1 MQHTSAEP
9 IAIVGLGCRFP
20 GSSNTPSK
28 LWDLICEKR
37 DILKKIPVDRFNA
50 ESYFHEDGERQGLM
64 NVKHAYTLDEDI
76 REFDATFF
84 KTNAREA
91 EAMDP
96 QQRILLE
103 TVYEALESGGFSM
116 SDMQGSDTCVYVGS
130 MTGDYH
136 EMLMRDPQDMPKY
149 MATGTARSILSN
161 RISYFFDWHG
171 PSMTID
177 TACSSSL
184 VAVHEAVQA
193 LRMGTSKVACAAG
206 ANLILGPEMMI
217 SESKLHMLSPT
228 GRSRMWDASADGYAR
243 GEGFGAV
250 ILKTMSQAIAD
261 KDNIHCI
268 IRETGVNSDGRTN
281 GITLPSSESQ
291 TTLIRQTYA
300 RAGLDW
306 NKDKCQYFEAHGTG
320 TPAGDPIEAR
330 AIHDAFFPSKAA
342 DGGDIMYVGSVKT
355 VVGHLEGCAGIAG
368 LIKASEAVRRGVI
381 PPNMLFER
389 LNPGITPYVKNLKVP
404 QQSIP
409 WPETKDGAPRRAS
422 VNSFGF
428 GGTNAHA
435 IIESYEAG
443 SVKAAVQKPESIIP
457 NPLLLSATS
466 TSTLKR
472 MLSATRDFLA
482 SDHSTPLQD
491 VLFTLGER
499 RSQHAVRASFAG
511 HSRERLIEK
520 LQIALDD
527 DSWTGTNVDAKVS
540 QPRFLGVFT
549 GQGAQWPTMGREIL
563 KSSAVAAEILQKL
576 QDSLQSLLDPP
587 SWTLKDQILADKDT
601 SRLAEAAVA
610 QPLCTAV
617 QVMLVDLLSLAGV
630 RFNVVLGHSSGEIGA
645 AYAAGMIS
653 AEEAIRIAYYRGVH
667 ASLARGSTGKAG
679 AMMAVGLSYDEASD
693 FVEQNFPGR
702 IDVAASNAPA
712 SVTLSGDKDAIE
724 EAQAVFQEQGTFAR
738 LLLVDTAYHSSH
750 MIPCSEPYMESLAA
764 CKIEPKQPREG
775 CTWFSSVYGDRMEG
789 DVIESLTGE
798 YWKDNMVNPVLFSMA
813 VELAANGELPCDVA
827 LEVGPHPALKA
838 PFTQTYKQ
846 TGATVPP
853 YQGVLARGKH
863 DVECISETLG
873 FLWMYLGS
881 SGIKSSGINFRNFTK
896 AFNSDSSPQLATNLP
911 AYPWDHSQSFW
922 KESRKSRNFRS
933 KPNARHPLL
942 GDRSTED
949 IDQSMVWRNILRI
962 EELPWLD
969 GHRVEGQVI
978 YPAAGYLVMALESCN
993 ALTLGRE
1000 VELIELYDV
1009 EIGNA
1014 IPLSQDTPGVET
1026 LFTLKPAKL
1035 DPKSETTTAEWAC
1048 YSPAGDANGPWRC
1061 NASGSV
1067 RIVFG
1072 AADDDVLPRRVAPAV
1087 SLSNVEIDRFYTSL
1101 TEIGLNYTGPFRA
1114 LEAIHRKSGMSS
1126 STTTQAPV
1134 GELPTIIH
1142 PAILDAAFQSIF
1154 AAFCWPGDGT
1164 LRNPFV
1170 PTKLR
1175 KLRVVSRRL
1184 VESARCL
1191 QVDSYITESSAQ
1203 NLTADLEI
1211 FESGSNKGIIQLE
1224 GLTCTSLI
1232 PPSQRDYKEL
1242 YTRPQWELDIA
1253 SAVASLPT
1261 SRGDHVDDL
1270 ELVDLCER
1278 LTYYYLRQLNDRIDR
1293 SEVPAMVWHFQR
1305 IFEWIDFLF
1314 PWIEE
1319 GTHPTIRKEWKS
1331 DTYEWLDQQRARFP
1345 DQVDLQLITAVGENL
1360 AEVVRGQTTM
1370 LEHMIKDDVLNR
1382 FYKFGLGFQRA
1393 NGFMGRIAKQVAHR
1407 YPRMKILEIGAGTGG
1422 ATKGILESL
1431 GTTFESYTFTDI
1443 STGFFEA
1450 AAEAFA
1456 PWVDKMIFKP
1466 LNAENDVI
1474 EQGYQEKTYDFII
1487 ASNVLHATKTL
1498 SETMR
1503 NVRRLLKPGGQLL
1516 LLEVTSEIVRVKLMM
1531 AGLSGWWLGGDDGR
1545 RYGPTITRDQWDSL
1559 LKDTGFSGVDHV
1571 INDFVDESKYM
1582 TSVMISQAVDSDV
1595 ALLRQPLLTSAEHP
1609 VWTCPPITI
1618 VGGAFESVASRTAKV
1633 LSAVSGLNP
1642 QIKLVKTLAEVTS
1655 TPVSTTAIVILEDLD
1670 EPVLQNFTQV
1680 KLTALQKTL
1689 PESRQ
1694 LLWVSHKARSDNPYG
1709 NLSVGLC
1716 RGLSAEYPHVAVQH
1730 IDFDD
1735 DMTDTSVSIIAGAVI
1750 RLIYAAQRKFNGE
1763 VVWTNEPEVLVKDG
1777 KLQILRILPDTLLND
1792 RLNAHKM
1799 TIKNTASV
1807 TKDVIDISTVGER
1820 YVLSTRESTLFRPID
1835 ASLVKVKVSHS
1846 LASAIRLNDSITAFL
1861 SAGHL
1866 EHNPAISVIAL
1877 SSAHGSTISVPSS
1890 CVFKIAEGSS
1900 AATLLQDV
1908 TSALIA
1914 DQLISDIPLGSTIV
1928 LHRSDKFLG
1937 TVIKRK
1943 AAKAG
1948 LSVKNVG
1955 LHKYASEKSLR
1966 DAVPASTRLL
1976 VDFSP
1981 VSHWSGSLPEGC
1993 VYRNVHDFFSHSPKG
2008 EPILVAES
2016 VRRLVD
2022 LAQLQPFTSSS
2033 VDILPLSKL
2042 GSQSVSA
2049 TKYSTIID
2057 FTDASVVPAQT
2068 SLLDPSTLFR
2078 GDHTYLLAGC
2088 TGGLGKALCLWMA
2101 SKGAKYFALTTRDP
2115 SKIDQLW
2122 LKELTALG
2130 AEVNLY
2136 GLDVADK
2143 DALTAV
2149 RDQIEQDMP
2158 SIAGVVNAAMVLSD
2172 RSFGELTAKDFR
2184 TVFGPKV
2191 DGTKNLDELFNDQ
2204 PLDFFIM
2211 FSSLA
2216 SIVGNRGQSNYVAA
2230 NLFMSTVAEQRR
2242 RRGLAASV
2250 IHIGMVLGVGYVSST
2265 GIYESTLRQYN
2276 YMPIPEQDFLDMFS
2290 EAIVVGRLESE
2301 HSPDLITGLN
2311 RHSLLEDVQRPFW
2324 HEDLK
2329 FCHHTLTEV
2338 RQVETTTT
2346 NNMSLAQRLAQATSS
2361 EEAEE
2366 LIQEGF
2372 CTKLERML
2380 QAAKGSIQVSQS
2392 LMNLGVDS
2400 LIAVEI
2406 RSWFLKELDVDVPV
2420 LKVLSGAS
2428 VADLS
2433 KEAASKVTFGSEAGT
2448 DAAPPAIVVE
2458 KVSQESP
2465 RSIPQTTEP
2474 IPSFAPSAVTTAP
2487 HSIAPSVFDGS
2498 SPPSSRGVSPPR
2510 SSSDVTE
2517 LETKITREQLKIER
2531 VAEMSFAQRRLW
2543 FLRQFLHDPT
2553 TYNVTLSYSITGRL
2567 RINDFRDAFRKVI
2580 ARHESLRTCLYNDAE
2595 TNIPMQAVFSDA
2607 IFDLDYK
2614 KGSTVEREFSNMR
2627 NHVFDLENGE
2637 NMRAVIIAESE
2648 SKHFFILGF
2657 HHLAFDGFSAQ
2668 TLVKDLAMAYAG
2680 LPLNPLKHQYIDF
2693 ANREKTLTWSDD
2705 LEYWKSEYSVL
2716 PETLPLFEFTET
2728 KARIPLTEY
2737 NTRAL
2742 TKQLPDHI
2750 AAQIK
2755 LAARSLNVT
2764 PFHFHLAITQTLL
2777 SRLLDISDV
2786 CVGIT
2791 DANKND
2797 SEFLDTIGFFVN
2809 LLPLRLKTGG
2819 AQSFA
2824 SLATAA
2830 KDKVHQALAHSRV
2843 PFDKLLDE
2851 LKVPRSTYH
2860 SPIFQVVVNYKMG
2873 STQSV
2878 PLAECQAQTI
2888 EFEDARNAYDLSFE
2902 IENFPDGRVLLALKT
2917 QDYLYTDHDLQ
2928 TILATYTHL
2937 LDVLSH
2943 EPNLNVNAVELAPPA
2958 SQDFGLQLARGE
2970 TYEPAILHL
2979 PGWLDHWTTQ
2989 QPDAIA
2995 IKDDSGA
3002 TLSYKDATARV
3013 NSIAALLTTTGAKTG
3028 QRVGSYCEPSID
3040 AICTMLAV
3048 QKLRCIYVPLDVQNP
3063 VPRLNLILKDCQ
3075 PSILVYHDAT
3085 EPSVQQFE
3093 TSASLVSISK
3103 ATSGSTPVN
3112 AATID
3117 PDSTGYILYTSGTT
3131 GIPKGVMLSH
3141 SNLIYHIAGVY
3152 KKYGLEKEIVL
3163 QQSSLGFDLS
3173 LAQICQ
3179 AFFSGGTLVIALKET
3194 RRDPVQ
3200 IAKLMLEE
3208 KITYTWMTPTEYSMI
3223 VRYGSNYLRQ
3233 SSYWR
3238 SAFSAGEFMS
3248 SNLLNSYIH
3257 LGAPRLRL
3265 FNGCGPT
3272 EITINNCI
3280 GEDEL
3285 SPSAPR
3291 DTRNPSIGKSLPNYS
3306 TYILDENLK
3315 PVPVGFP
3322 GEICVGGPAVAQGFV
3337 DRDELT
3343 AAKFQPDP
3351 YGPGHLYRTGDKAK
3365 FLPDGRLVFLGRIAG
3380 DTQVKLRGFR
3390 VELNDIANT
3399 IIRASEGI
3407 VKDASVSFR
3416 GGQDSSEDFLAAF
3429 VVLAAKE
3436 HAVSDGT
3443 LEQLRSKLPLPAYMR
3458 PARIIAVDELPI
3470 NSSGKRDR
3478 YALDKLPIPSISST
3492 AESGHLTET
3501 QEKLRGLWLE
3511 VVPGLDA
3518 STIGANTDFFAIG
3531 GNSLLMVKL
3540 RGLIAEAFDTE
3551 ISVFD
3556 LFQSS
3561 SLGNMASKLQLS
3573 EVDEAI
3579 DWEEETSV
3587 QPLSVADGNV
3597 LQQVSDNLEVLLT
3610 GATGFLGSSI
3620 LRQLVADERVSKVH
3634 CVALR
3639 GIHPLAI
3646 QSPKIIQYT
3655 GDLSHKLL
3663 GLSETEFS
3671 TLSNS
3676 VHRIIHNGATVSFLQ
3691 SYSSLRAPNFESTKT
3706 LVSLAASRGIPL
3718 HYVSSAG
3725 VVKFT
3730 GLDGLSP
3737 ISVSQHEPPT
3747 DGSNGY
3753 SATKWASEVYLE
3765 KVTENSNLPIWIH
3778 RPSSI
3783 TGENA
3788 PETDLMQ
3795 SVIKYSINLQTIPD
3809 LSSWQGSFDFVPVDA
3824 VAAGITAALY
3834 DVGQGL
3840 SFAHHCGKDKIP
3852 VQELKQHLEK
3862 ENSIKLEVLSLE
3874 EWVDKAK
3881 ARGLLDNATEVLIN
3895 DVVGISDGKAI
3906 LPSLL

>member
-1 MQHTSAEP
+1 MEDVESGAEC
-9 IAIVGLGCRFP
+9 LLLLSSL
-20 GSSNTPSK
+20 GSSY
-28 LWDLICEKR
+28 LIT
-37 DILKKIPVDRFNA
+37 V
-50 ESYFHEDGERQGLM
+50 ER
-64 NVKHAYTLDEDI
+64 
-76 REFDATFF
+76 
-84 KTNAREA
+84 
-91 EAMDP
+91 
-96 QQRILLE
+96 
-103 TVYEALESGGFSM
+103 
-116 SDMQGSDTCVYVGS
+116 
-130 MTGDYH
+130 
-136 EMLMRDPQDMPKY
+136 
-149 MATGTARSILSN
+149 
-161 RISYFFDWHG
+161 
-171 PSMTID
+171 
-177 TACSSSL
+177 
-184 VAVHEAVQA
+184 
-193 LRMGTSKVACAAG
+193 
-206 ANLILGPEMMI
+206 LI
-217 SESKLHMLSPT
+217 
-228 GRSRMWDASADGYAR
+228 
-243 GEGFGAV
+243 
-250 ILKTMSQAIAD
+250 
-261 KDNIHCI
+261 
-268 IRETGVNSDGRTN
+268 
-281 GITLPSSESQ
+281 
-291 TTLIRQTYA
+291 
-300 RAGLDW
+300 
-306 NKDKCQYFEAHGTG
+306 
-320 TPAGDPIEAR
+320 
-330 AIHDAFFPSKAA
+330 
-342 DGGDIMYVGSVKT
+342 
-355 VVGHLEGCAGIAG
+355 
-368 LIKASEAVRRGVI
+368 RRGVI

-389 LNPGITPYVKNLKVP
+389 LNPGITPYCKNLKVP
-404 QQSIP
+404 QQPIP

-435 IIESYEAG
+435 IIESYNAG
-443 SVKAAVQKPESIIP
+443 SVKPAVQKPESIIP

-472 MLSATRDFLA
+472 MLSTTRDFLA

-520 LQIALDD
+520 LQIALLD

-563 KSSAVAAEILQKL
+563 KSSPVAAEILQKL
-576 QDSLQSLLDPP
+576 QDSLQSLPDPP
-587 SWTLKDQILADKDT
+587 SWTLKDQMPADKDT

-610 QPLCTAV
+610 QPLCTSV
-617 QVMLVDLLSLAGV
+617 QVMLVDLLFLAGV

-653 AEEAIRIAYYRGVH
+653 AEEAIRIASYRGVH
-667 ASLARGSTGKAG
+667 ASLVRGTTGKPG

-724 EAQAVFQEQGTFAR
+724 EAQAIFQEQGTFAR

-764 CKIEPKQPREG
+764 YKIEPKQPREG

-789 DVIESLTGE
+789 DMIESLAGE

-846 TGATVPP
+846 TGASVPP

-881 SGIKSSGINFRNFTK
+881 SGINFRNLTK
-896 AFNSDSSPQLATNLP
+896 AFDSDSSPQLATNLP

-933 KPNARHPLL
+933 KPNVRHPLL
-942 GDRSTED
+942 GDRLTED
-949 IDQSMVWRNILRI
+949 INQSMVWKNILRI

-969 GHRVEGQVI
+969 SHRVERQVI

-993 ALTLGRE
+993 ALALGRE

-1014 IPLSQDTPGVET
+1014 IPLSQDTAGVEA

-1035 DPKSETTTAEWAC
+1035 DPKSGVTVAQWAC
-1048 YSPAGDANGPWRC
+1048 YSPAGDVNAPWRC

-1067 RIVFG
+1067 RVVFG
-1072 AADDDVLPRRVAPAV
+1072 AADDDVLPRRVAPVV

-1101 TEIGLNYTGPFRA
+1101 TEMGLNYTGPFRA
-1114 LEAIHRKSGMSS
+1114 LEAIHRKSGISS
-1126 STTTQAPV
+1126 STTTQAAV
-1134 GELPTIIH
+1134 GELPTISH

-1164 LRNPFV
+1164 LRGPFV
-1170 PTKLR
+1170 PTTLR
-1175 KLRVVSRRL
+1175 KLRIVNRRL

-1203 NLTADLEI
+1203 NLTADLEV
-1211 FESGSNKGIIQLE
+1211 FESSSNKGIIQLE

-1232 PPSQRDYKEL
+1232 PPSPRDYKEL
-1242 YTRPQWELDIA
+1242 YTRPQWELEIA

-1261 SRGDHVDDL
+1261 SRGDHADDL

-1278 LTYYYLRQLNDRIDR
+1278 LTYYYLRQLNDKIDR

-1331 DTYEWLDQQRARFP
+1331 DRYEWLDQQRARFP
-1345 DQVDLQLITAVGENL
+1345 DQSSEAKPPCWN
-1360 AEVVRGQTTM
+1360 
-1370 LEHMIKDDVLNR
+1370 MIKDDVLNR
-1382 FYKFGLGFQRA
+1382 IYKFGLGLQRV
-1393 NGFMGRIAKQVAHR
+1393 NGFMGRIAKQVAHQ
-1407 YPRMKILEIGAGTGG
+1407 YPRMKILEIGAGTSG
-1422 ATKGILESL
+1422 ATKGILEFLGTTFESYTFTDISTGFFV

-1456 PWVDKMIFKP
+1456 PWIDKMIFKP

-1516 LLEVTSEIVRVKLMM
+1516 LLEVTSEIVR
-1531 AGLSGWWLGGDDGR
+1531 WWLGGDDGR

-1559 LKDTGFSGVDHV
+1559 LKDTGFSGVDH
-1571 INDFVDESKYM
+1571 YM
-1582 TSVMISQAVDSDV
+1582 TSVMISQA
-1595 ALLRQPLLTSAEHP
+1595 PLLTSAEHP

-1618 VGGAFESVASRTAKV
+1618 VGGAFENVASRTAKM
-1633 LSAVSGLNP
+1633 LSAVS
-1642 QIKLVKTLAEVTS
+1642 EVTS
-1655 TPVSTTAIVILEDLD
+1655 TTMPTTAIVILEDLD
-1670 EPVLQNFTQV
+1670 EPVLQDFTQE

-1694 LLWVSHKARSDNPYG
+1694 LLWVSHKAHSDNPYG
-1709 NLSVGLC
+1709 NLS
-1716 RGLSAEYPHVAVQH
+1716 YPHVAVQH
-1730 IDFDD
+1730 IDFEDD
-1735 DMTDTSVSIIAGAVI
+1735 ITDT
-1750 RLIYAAQRKFNGE
+1750 LIYAAQRKFN
-1763 VVWTNEPEVLVKDG
+1763 VKDG
-1777 KLQILRILPDTLLND
+1777 KFQILRILPDTLLND

-1799 TIKNTASV
+1799 PIKNTASI
-1807 TKDVIDISTVGER
+1807 TKDVIDVSTVGDG
-1820 YVLSTRESTLFRPID
+1820 YVLSTRESSLFRPVD
-1835 ASLVKVKVSHS
+1835 ARLVKVKVSHS
-1846 LASAIRLNDSITAFL
+1846 LASVVRLNDSTTAFL
-1861 SAGHL
+1861 SDGHL
-1866 EHNPAISVIAL
+1866 KHNPAINVIAL
-1877 SSAHGSTISVPSS
+1877 SRLTV
-1890 CVFKIAEGSS
+1890 AEGSN
-1900 AATLLQDV
+1900 AVTVLQDV

-1937 TVIKRK
+1937 AVIKRK

-1976 VDFSP
+1976 VDFSA
-1981 VSHWSGSLPEGC
+1981 VSHWSNSLPEEC
-1993 VYRNVHDFFSHSPKG
+1993 VYRNVQGFFSHSSKG

-2022 LAQLQPFTSSS
+2022 LAQLQPSTSSS

-2042 GSQSVSA
+2042 NSQSVSA
-2049 TKYSTIID
+2049 TKNSTIID
-2057 FTDASVVPAQT
+2057 FTDVSVIPAQI

-2078 GDHTYLLAGC
+2078 SDHTYLLAGC

-2115 SKIDQLW
+2115 SKIDRLW
-2122 LKELTALG
+2122 LKELAALG

-2158 SIAGVVNAAMVLSD
+2158 PIAGVVNAAMVLSD

-2191 DGTKNLDELFNDQ
+2191 DGTKNLDELFHDQ

-2211 FSSLA
+2211 FSCLA
-2216 SIVGNRGQSNYVAA
+2216 SIVGNYIAA
-2230 NLFMSTVAEQRR
+2230 NLFMSTIAEQRR

-2265 GIYESTLRQYN
+2265 GIYETTLRQYN
-2276 YMPIPEQDFLDMFS
+2276 YMPIPEQDFLDMFA
-2290 EAIVVGRLESE
+2290 EAIAVGRLESE
-2301 HSPDLITGLN
+2301 HSPDLITYLN
-2311 RHSLLEDVQRPFW
+2311 RHSLREDVRRPFW

-2329 FCHHTLTEV
+2329 FCHHTLIEV
-2338 RQVETTTT
+2338 RQAESTTT

-2361 EEAEE
+2361 EEAEG

-2380 QAAKGSIQVSQS
+2380 QAAKGSIQVSHS

-2428 VADLS
+2428 VTDLS
-2433 KEAASKVTFGSEAGT
+2433 KEAASKVTFGSEAIN
-2448 DAAPPAIVVE
+2448 DATPPAIVVE
-2458 KVSQESP
+2458 K
-2465 RSIPQTTEP
+2465 TTEP
-2474 IPSFAPSAVTTAP
+2474 IPAFAPSAVTTAP

-2510 SSSDVTE
+2510 SASDVTE
-2517 LETKITREQLKIER
+2517 LETKIKREQLKIER

-2543 FLRQFLHDPT
+2543 FLRQFFQDPT

-2580 ARHESLRTCLYNDAE
+2580 SRHESLRTCLYNDPE
-2595 TNIPMQAVFSDA
+2595 TNIPMQAVFLDA

-2614 KGSTVEREFSNMR
+2614 TDTTVERKFSKMR

-2648 SKHFFILGF
+2648 SRHFFILGF

-2680 LPLNPLKHQYIDF
+2680 LPLSPLKHQYIDF
-2693 ANREKTLTWSDD
+2693 ANREKALTWDDD
-2705 LEYWKSEYSVL
+2705 LEYWKSEYSGL

-2750 AAQIK
+2750 ATQIK
-2755 LAARSLNVT
+2755 SAARSLNVT

-2777 SRLLDISDV
+2777 SRLLDIRDV

-2809 LLPLRLKTGG
+2809 LLPLRLKTDG

-2824 SLATAA
+2824 SLTTAA

-2843 PFDKLLDE
+2843 PFDQLLDE

-2860 SPIFQVVVNYKMG
+2860 SRLFQVVVNYKMG

-2878 PLAECQAQTI
+2878 PLADCQAQTI

-2917 QDYLYTDHDLQ
+2917 QDYLYTDHDLH

-2937 LDVLSH
+2937 LDVLSR
-2943 EPNLNVNAVELAPPA
+2943 EPNLNVNTVELAPPT
-2958 SQDFGLQLARGE
+2958 SQDLGLQLARGE
-2970 TYEPAILHL
+2970 TYAPAILHL
-2979 PGWLDHWTTQ
+2979 PGWIHHWTDQ
-2989 QPDAIA
+2989 QPDTIA
-2995 IKDDSGA
+2995 IRDDSGA
-3002 TLSYKDATARV
+3002 TLSYRDTSARV
-3013 NSIAALLTTTGAKTG
+3013 DGIAALLTEAGAKTG
-3028 QRVGSYCEPSID
+3028 QRIGSYCEPSID
-3040 AICTMLAV
+3040 AICTMLAI
-3048 QKLRCIYVPLDVQNP
+3048 QKLGCIYVPLDVQNP

-3075 PSILVYHDAT
+3075 PSLLVYHDVT
-3085 EPSVQQFE
+3085 EPFVQQFE

-3103 ATSGSTPVN
+3103 AISGAAPVD

-3117 PDSTGYILYTSGTT
+3117 PGSTGYILYTSGTT

-3163 QQSSLGFDLS
+3163 KQSSLGFDLS

-3208 KITYTWMTPTEYSMI
+3208 KITYTWMTPTEYSMT
-3223 VRYGSNYLRQ
+3223 VRYGANYLRQ
-3233 SSYWR
+3233 STSWQ

-3248 SNLLNSYIH
+3248 SNLLNRYVR

-3351 YGPGHLYRTGDKAK
+3351 YGPGHLYRTGDNAK

-3380 DTQVKLRGFR
+3380 DTQVKLRRFR

-3399 IIRASEGI
+3399 IIRASERI

-3416 GGQDSSEDFLAAF
+3416 RGQDSSEDFLAAF

-3443 LEQLRSKLPLPAYMR
+3443 LEQLRSTLPLPAYMR
-3458 PARIIAVDELPI
+3458 PARIIAVDELPV

-3492 AESGHLTET
+3492 TESGRLTET

-3511 VVPGLDA
+3511 VVPGVDA

-3531 GNSLLMVKL
+3531 GNSLLIVKL
-3540 RGLIAEAFDTE
+3540 RELIVEAFETE

-3561 SLGNMASKLQLS
+3561 SLGSMASKLQLS
-3573 EVDEAI
+3573 EVDEVI
-3579 DWEEETSV
+3579 NWEEETSV
-3587 QPLSVADGNV
+3587 QPLSVVDGNV

-3646 QSPKIIQYT
+3646 ESPKIIQYT
-3655 GDLSHKLL
+3655 GNLSHKLL

-3706 LVSLAASRGIPL
+3706 LVGLAASRGIPL

-3730 GLDGLSP
+3730 GLDGLAP

-3765 KVTENSNLPIWIH
+3765 KVTEHSNLPIWIH

-3795 SVIKYSINLQTIPD
+3795 SVIKHSLNLRAIPD
-3809 LSSWQGSFDFVPVDA
+3809 LSSWQGSFDFVPVDD
-3824 VAAGITAALY
+3824 VAEGITAALH

-3840 SFAHHCGKDKIP
+3840 SFAHHCGRAKIP

-3895 DVVGISDGKAI
+3895 DVVGISDGKTI

>member
-1 MQHTSAEP
+1 MPPQSSAEP
-9 IAIVGLGCRFP
+9 IAIV
-20 GSSNTPSK
+20 
-28 LWDLICEKR
+28 
-37 DILKKIPVDRFNA
+37 VDRFNA

-76 REFDATFF
+76 REFDASFF

-103 TVYEALESGGFSM
+103 TVYEALESGGFSIG
-116 SDMQGSDTCVYVGS
+116 DMQGSDTCVYVGS

-161 RISYFFDWHG
+161 RISYFFDWRG

-193 LRMGTSKVACAAG
+193 LRLGTSKVACAAG

-250 ILKTMSQAIAD
+250 ILKTLSQAIAD

-330 AIHDAFFPSKAA
+330 AIHDAFFPSKTT
-342 DGGDIMYVGSVKT
+342 DGGDVMYVGSVKT

-381 PPNMLFER
+381 PPNMLFEK
-389 LNPGITPYVKNLKVP
+389 LNPGITPYYKNLKVP
-404 QQSIP
+404 QQPVP
-409 WPETKDGAPRRAS
+409 WPETKDGALRRAS

-435 IIESYEAG
+435 IIESYVAG
-443 SVKAAVQKPESIIP
+443 NVKPAVQKPESIIP

-472 MLSATRDFLA
+472 MLSTTRDFLA
-482 SDHSTPLQD
+482 SDRSTPLQD

-499 RSQHAVRASFAG
+499 RSQHAVRAAFAG

-527 DSWTGTNVDAKVS
+527 DSWTGTNVDAKVK
-540 QPRFLGVFT
+540 QPRILGVFT

-563 KSSAVAAEILQKL
+563 KS
-576 QDSLQSLLDPP
+576 
-587 SWTLKDQILADKDT
+587 DQILADKSN

-630 RFNVVLGHSSGEIGA
+630 QFNVVLGHSSGEIGA

-667 ASLARGSTGKAG
+667 ASLARGSTGKPG

-712 SVTLSGDKDAIE
+712 SVTLSGDKDAIQ
-724 EAQAVFQEQGTFAR
+724 EAQAIFQDQGTFAR
-738 LLLVDTAYHSSH
+738 LLQVDTAYHSSH
-750 MIPCSEPYMESLAA
+750 MMPCAEPYMESLAA

-789 DVIESLTGE
+789 DMIDSLTGE

-846 TGATVPP
+846 TGAAELP
-853 YQGVLARGKH
+853 YQGVLGRGKH
-863 DVECISETLG
+863 DVECIGEALG
-873 FLWMYLGS
+873 FLWTYLGKL
-881 SGIKSSGINFRNFTK
+881 GSSGINFRNFTK
-896 AFNSDSSPQLATNLP
+896 AFDSDSSPQLATNLP

-933 KPNARHPLL
+933 KPDVRHPLL

-993 ALTLGRE
+993 ALALGRE

-1014 IPLSQDTPGVET
+1014 IPLSEETPGVET

-1035 DPKSETTTAEWAC
+1035 DPKADTTIAEWAC
-1048 YSPAGDANGPWRC
+1048 YSPAGDLNAPWRC

-1067 RIVFG
+1067 RVVFG
-1072 AADDDVLPRRVAPAV
+1072 AADDDALPRRVAPVV

-1114 LEAIHRKSGMSS
+1114 LEEIHRKSGMSS
-1126 STTTQAPV
+1126 STATQAPAK
-1134 GELPTIIH
+1134 ELSTIIH

-1164 LRNPFV
+1164 LRAPYV

-1175 KLRVVSRRL
+1175 KLRIVNRRL
-1184 VESARCL
+1184 VESARSL
-1191 QVDSYITESSAQ
+1191 QVDSYVTESSAQ
-1203 NLTADLEI
+1203 NLTADLDI
-1211 FESGSNKGIIQLE
+1211 FESDTNKGIIQLE
-1224 GLTCTSLI
+1224 SLTCTALV
-1232 PPSQRDYKEL
+1232 PAGPRDYKEL
-1242 YTRPQWELDIA
+1242 YTRPQWELDVA

-1261 SRGDHVDDL
+1261 TRGDNVEDL

-1278 LTYYYLRQLNDRIDR
+1278 LTYYYLRQLNDKIDR

-1305 IFEWIDFLF
+1305 IFEWIDYLF

-1331 DTYEWLDQQRARFP
+1331 DTYEWLDQQRAKFP
-1345 DQVDLQLITAVGENL
+1345 GQVDLQLITAVGENL

-1474 EQGYQEKTYDFII
+1474 EQGYTEKSYDFII

-1503 NVRRLLKPGGQLL
+1503 NVRRLLKPGGHLL

-1559 LKDTGFSGVDHV
+1559 LKNTGFSGVDHV
-1571 INDFVDESKYM
+1571 IHDFVDESKYM

-1595 ALLRQPLLTSAEHP
+1595 ALLRQPLLTSADHP

-1618 VGGAFESVASRTAKV
+1618 VGGAFGNVVSRTVKV
-1633 LSAVSGLNP
+1633 LSAVPGLNP
-1642 QIKLVKTLAEVTS
+1642 QIKLAKTLAEVAS
-1655 TPVSTTAIVILEDLD
+1655 TAVPTTAIVILEDLD
-1670 EPVLQNFTQV
+1670 EPVLQRFTQE

-1694 LLWVSHKARSDNPYG
+1694 LLWVSHKARSDDPYG

-1730 IDFDD
+1730 IDFED
-1735 DMTDTSVSIIAGAVI
+1735 DMTDSSVSIIAGAVI

-1763 VVWTNEPEVLVKDG
+1763 VLWTSEPELLVKDG

-1799 TIKNTASV
+1799 TIKNIASV
-1807 TKDVIDISTVGER
+1807 TKDVIDVFTAGDR
-1820 YVLSTRESTLFRPID
+1820 YVLSTRESTLFRPAD

-1846 LASAIRLNDSITAFL
+1846 LASAVRLNETTSAFL

-1866 EHNPAISVIAL
+1866 EHNPAISVVAL
-1877 SSAHGSTISVPSS
+1877 SSTNSSTISVPSG
-1890 CVFKIAEGSS
+1890 CVFKVAEGSNV
-1900 AATLLQDV
+1900 ATLLQDV

-1914 DQLISDIPLGSTIV
+1914 DQLISDIPLGSTVV

-1937 TVIKRK
+1937 AVLKRK

-1948 LSVKNVG
+1948 LSVKNIG

-1966 DAVPASTRLL
+1966 DVVPASTRILI
-1976 VDFSP
+1976 DFSA
-1981 VSHWSGSLPEGC
+1981 VSHWANSLPEGC
-1993 VYRNVHDFFSHSPKG
+1993 VYRNVQDFFSHSPKG

-2022 LAQLQPFTSSS
+2022 LAQLQPSTSST
-2033 VDILPLSKL
+2033 VDILPLAKL
-2042 GSQSVSA
+2042 ASQSVSA

-2057 FTDASVVPAQT
+2057 FSDVSAVPAQT
-2068 SLLDPSTLFR
+2068 AVLNPATLFR
-2078 GDHTYLLAGC
+2078 SDHTYLLAGC
-2088 TGGLGKALCLWMA
+2088 TGGLGKALCVWMA

-2122 LKELTALG
+2122 LKELAALG

-2149 RDQIEQDMP
+2149 RGQIEEEMP
-2158 SIAGVVNAAMVLSD
+2158 PIAGVVNAAMVLSD

-2191 DGTKNLDELFNDQ
+2191 DGTKNLDELFYDQ

-2230 NLFMSTVAEQRR
+2230 NLFMSTIAEQRR

-2311 RHSLLEDVQRPFW
+2311 RHSLREDVQRPFW

-2338 RQVETTTT
+2338 RQTEATAT
-2346 NNMSLAQRLAQATSS
+2346 NNMSLAQRLSQATSP
-2361 EEAEE
+2361 EEVEE

-2428 VADLS
+2428 VTDLS
-2433 KEAASKVTFGSEAGT
+2433 KEAASKVTFGTEAAS
-2448 DAAPPAIVVE
+2448 DAASPAIAAE
-2458 KVSQESP
+2458 KESP
-2465 RSIPQTTEP
+2465 RVVPQILEP
-2474 IPSFAPSAVTTAP
+2474 TPLIAPSAVTTAP
-2487 HSIAPSVFDGS
+2487 HSTAPSVFDGPS
-2498 SPPSSRGVSPPR
+2498 SPSSRGVSPPR
-2510 SSSDVTE
+2510 SASDVTE
-2517 LETKITREQLKIER
+2517 IETKVKREQLKVVR

-2543 FLRQFLHDPT
+2543 FLRQFLQDPT

-2567 RINDFRDAFRKVI
+2567 RINDFREAFRKVI
-2580 ARHESLRTCLYNDAE
+2580 ARHESLRTCLYNDPE
-2595 TNIPMQAVFSDA
+2595 TNIPTQAVFSDA
-2607 IFDLDYK
+2607 IFDIDYK
-2614 KGSTVEREFSNMR
+2614 TGTTVEREFSKMR
-2627 NHVFDLENGE
+2627 DHVFDLENGE
-2637 NMRAVIIAESE
+2637 NMRAVIISESE
-2648 SKHFFILGF
+2648 SKHFFVLGF

-2668 TLVKDLAMAYAG
+2668 TLVKDLAMAYTG
-2680 LPLNPLKHQYIDF
+2680 LPLSPLKHQYIDF
-2693 ANREKTLTWSDD
+2693 ANKEKTLTWSDD
-2705 LEYWKSEYSVL
+2705 LEYWKSEFAEL

-2742 TKQLPDHI
+2742 TQQLPDRI
-2750 AAQIK
+2750 ASQIK
-2755 LAARSLNVT
+2755 SAARSLNVT

-2777 SRLLDISDV
+2777 SRLLDITDV

-2809 LLPLRLKTGG
+2809 LLPLRFKTDGS
-2819 AQSFA
+2819 QSFA
-2824 SLATAA
+2824 NLATAA
-2830 KDKVHQALAHSRV
+2830 KDKVHQALSHSRV

-2851 LKVPRSTYH
+2851 LKVPRSTSH
-2860 SPIFQVVVNYKMG
+2860 SPLFQVVVNYKMG

-2902 IENFPDGRVLLALKT
+2902 IENFPDGGVLLALKT

-2937 LDVLSH
+2937 LDALSR
-2943 EPNLNVNAVELAPPA
+2943 EPNLNVNAVELAP
-2958 SQDFGLQLARGE
+2958 STSRELSLQLARGE

-2979 PGWLDHWTTQ
+2979 PGWLDHWTAQ

-2995 IKDDSGA
+2995 IRDDCGA
-3002 TLSYKDATARV
+3002 TLSYRDATARV
-3013 NSIAALLTTTGAKTG
+3013 NDIAALLIMAGAKTG

-3040 AICTMLAV
+3040 AICTLLAI
-3048 QKLRCIYVPLDVQNP
+3048 QKLGCIYVPLDVQNP

-3075 PSILVYHDAT
+3075 PSLLVCHDAT

-3103 ATSGSTPVN
+3103 ATSET
-3112 AATID
+3112 AAVDASVID
-3117 PDSTGYILYTSGTT
+3117 PSTTGYILYTSGTT

-3141 SNLIYHIAGVY
+3141 SNLINHIAGVY
-3152 KKYGLEKEIVL
+3152 KKYGLKMETVL
-3163 QQSSLGFDLS
+3163 QQSSFGFDLS

-3194 RRDPVQ
+3194 RRDPAQ
-3200 IAKLMLEE
+3200 LAKLMLEE

-3223 VRYGSNYLRQ
+3223 VRYGANYLRQ

-3238 SAFSAGEFMS
+3238 SAFSSGEVMS
-3248 SNLLNSYIH
+3248 ANLLNSYIR
-3257 LGAPRLRL
+3257 LEAPCLRL
-3265 FNGCGPT
+3265 FNGYGPT
-3272 EITINNCI
+3272 EISINSCI

-3285 SPSAPR
+3285 SPLAPR

-3306 TYILDENLK
+3306 TYVLDENLK

-3322 GEICVGGPAVAQGFV
+3322 GEICVGGPAVAQGYL

-3390 VELNDIANT
+3390 VELDDIANT
-3399 IIRASEGI
+3399 IIKASEGI

-3416 GGQDSSEDFLAAF
+3416 RGQDSSEDFLAAF
-3429 VVLAAKE
+3429 VILAAKE
-3436 HAVSDGT
+3436 HTVSDGP
-3443 LEQLRSKLPLPAYMR
+3443 LEQLRLKLPLPAYMR
-3458 PARIIAVDELPI
+3458 PARIIAVDELPV

-3478 YALDKLPIPSISST
+3478 HALDMLPISSISST
-3492 AESGHLTET
+3492 AESGHLTRA
-3501 QEKLRGLWLE
+3501 QVKLRELWLE
-3511 VVPGLDA
+3511 VVPSVDA
-3518 STIGANTDFFAIG
+3518 ATIGANTDFFAIG

-3540 RGLIAEAFDTE
+3540 RGLIAETFDIE

-3561 SLGNMASKLQLS
+3561 SLGNMASKVQSS
-3573 EVDEAI
+3573 EVDQVI
-3579 DWEEETSV
+3579 SWEEETSV
-3587 QPLSVADGNV
+3587 QPLSVVDGNV
-3597 LQQVSDNLEVLLT
+3597 LQQVSDSLEILLT

-3639 GIHPLAI
+3639 GIHPLAVE
-3646 QSPKIIQYT
+3646 SPKIIQYT
-3655 GDLSHKLL
+3655 GNLSHKLL

-3671 TLSNS
+3671 TLSS
-3676 VHRIIHNGATVSFLQ
+3676 RVHRIIHNGATVSFLQ
-3691 SYSSLRAPNFESTKT
+3691 SYSSLREPNFESTKT

-3730 GLDGLSP
+3730 GLDGLP
-3737 ISVSQHEPPT
+3737 PVSVSQHEPPT

-3765 KVTENSNLPIWIH
+3765 KVTENTNLPIWIH

-3795 SVIKYSINLQTIPD
+3795 SVIKHSLNLQAIPD
-3809 LSSWQGSFDFVPVDA
+3809 LSSWQGSFDFVPVDD
-3824 VAAGITAALY
+3824 VAAGIIAALY

-3852 VQELKQHLEK
+3852 VHELKQHLEK
-3862 ENSIKLEVLSLE
+3862 ENIIKLDVLSLE
-3874 EWVDKAK
+3874 QWVDKAK
-3881 ARGLLDNATEVLIN
+3881 DRGLLDNAAEVLIN

>member
-1 MQHTSAEP
+1 
-9 IAIVGLGCRFP
+9 
-20 GSSNTPSK
+20 
-28 LWDLICEKR
+28 
-37 DILKKIPVDRFNA
+37 
-50 ESYFHEDGERQGLM
+50 
-64 NVKHAYTLDEDI
+64 
-76 REFDATFF
+76 
-84 KTNAREA
+84 
-91 EAMDP
+91 
-96 QQRILLE
+96 
-103 TVYEALESGGFSM
+103 
-116 SDMQGSDTCVYVGS
+116 
-130 MTGDYH
+130 
-136 EMLMRDPQDMPKY
+136 
-149 MATGTARSILSN
+149 
-161 RISYFFDWHG
+161 
-171 PSMTID
+171 MTID

-250 ILKTMSQAIAD
+250 ILKTLSQAIAD

-300 RAGLDW
+300 RASLDW

-368 LIKASEAVRRGVI
+368 LIKASEAVKRGVI

-389 LNPGITPYVKNLKVP
+389 LNPGITPYVKNLK
-404 QQSIP
+404 
-409 WPETKDGAPRRAS
+409 TRDGAPRRAS
-422 VNSFGF
+422 VNSFG
-428 GGTNAHA
+428 
-435 IIESYEAG
+435 YEAG

-482 SDHSTPLQD
+482 SDHSTTLQD

-527 DSWTGTNVDAKVS
+527 DSWTGTNVGAKVS

-576 QDSLQSLLDPP
+576 QDSLQSLPDPP

-617 QVMLVDLLSLAGV
+617 QVMLVDLLALAGV

-667 ASLARGSTGKAG
+667 ASLARSSTGKAG

-693 FVEQNFPGR
+693 FVEQNFPSR

-712 SVTLSGDKDAIE
+712 SVTLSGDKVAIE

-789 DVIESLTGE
+789 DVIETLTGE

-846 TGATVPP
+846 TGASVPP
-853 YQGVLARGKH
+853 YQGIFSRGKH

-881 SGIKSSGINFRNFTK
+881 SGINFRNFTK
-896 AFNSDSSPQLATNLP
+896 AFNSDSSPQLAINLP

-1000 VELIELYDV
+1000 VELIELYNV

-1048 YSPAGDANGPWRC
+1048 YSPAGDANAPWRC

-1067 RIVFG
+1067 RVVFG
-1072 AADDDVLPRRVAPAV
+1072 AADDDVLPRRVAPVV
-1087 SLSNVEIDRFYTSL
+1087 SLSNIEIDRFYTSL

-1170 PTKLR
+1170 PTKMR
-1175 KLRVVSRRL
+1175 KLRIVSRRL

-1211 FESGSNKGIIQLE
+1211 FESGSNKGIIH
-1224 GLTCTSLI
+1224 
-1232 PPSQRDYKEL
+1232 QRDYKEL

-1270 ELVDLCER
+1270 EL
-1278 LTYYYLRQLNDRIDR
+1278 LNDKIDR

-1331 DTYEWLDQQRARFP
+1331 DTYEWLAQQRARFP
-1345 DQVDLQLITAVGENL
+1345 NQVDLQLITAVGENL

-1370 LEHMIKDDVLNR
+1370 LEHMIKDD
-1382 FYKFGLGFQRA
+1382 RA
-1393 NGFMGRIAKQVAHR
+1393 NGFMGRIAKQ
-1407 YPRMKILEIGAGTGG
+1407 IGAGTGG
-1422 ATKGILESL
+1422 ATNGILESL

-1456 PWVDKMIFKP
+1456 PWVNKMIFKP

-1487 ASNVLHATKTL
+1487 ASN
-1498 SETMR
+1498 TMR

-1545 RYGPTITRDQWDSL
+1545 RYGPTITRDQWDCL
-1559 LKDTGFSGVDHV
+1559 LKNAGFSGVDHV

-1582 TSVMISQAVDSDV
+1582 TSVMISQAVDSD
-1595 ALLRQPLLTSAEHP
+1595 HP

-1618 VGGAFESVASRTAKV
+1618 VGV
-1633 LSAVSGLNP
+1633 LSAVS
-1642 QIKLVKTLAEVTS
+1642 EVAS
-1655 TPVSTTAIVILEDLD
+1655 TPVPTTAIVILEDLD
-1670 EPVLQNFTQV
+1670 EPVLQNFTQ
-1680 KLTALQKTL
+1680 
-1689 PESRQ
+1689 SRQ
-1694 LLWVSHKARSDNPYG
+1694 LL
-1709 NLSVGLC
+1709 
-1716 RGLSAEYPHVAVQH
+1716 
-1730 IDFDD
+1730 
-1735 DMTDTSVSIIAGAVI
+1735 T
-1750 RLIYAAQRKFNGE
+1750 
-1763 VVWTNEPEVLVKDG
+1763 
-1777 KLQILRILPDTLLND
+1777 
-1792 RLNAHKM
+1792 
-1799 TIKNTASV
+1799 
-1807 TKDVIDISTVGER
+1807 
-1820 YVLSTRESTLFRPID
+1820 
-1835 ASLVKVKVSHS
+1835 
-1846 LASAIRLNDSITAFL
+1846 
-1861 SAGHL
+1861 
-1866 EHNPAISVIAL
+1866 
-1877 SSAHGSTISVPSS
+1877 HGSTISVPSG
-1890 CVFKIAEGSS
+1890 CVFKVAEGST

-1914 DQLISDIPLGSTIV
+1914 DQLISDIPFGSTIV

-1948 LSVKNVG
+1948 LSVKNR
-1955 LHKYASEKSLR
+1955 LR
-1966 DAVPASTRLL
+1966 DAVPASARLL

-1981 VSHWSGSLPEGC
+1981 C
-1993 VYRNVHDFFSHSPKG
+1993 VYRNAQDFFSPSSKG
-2008 EPILVAES
+2008 ELILLAES
-2016 VRRLVD
+2016 PS
-2022 LAQLQPFTSSS
+2022 AGSS

-2042 GSQSVSA
+2042 GSQSVSV

-2057 FTDASVVPAQT
+2057 FTDASAVPAQI

-2078 GDHTYLLAGC
+2078 ADHTYLLAGC

-2122 LKELTALG
+2122 LKELAALG

-2143 DALTAV
+2143 GALAVV

-2158 SIAGVVNAAMVLSD
+2158 PIAGVVNAAMVLSD
-2172 RSFGELTAKDFR
+2172 RSFGELTAKDFH

-2191 DGTKNLDELFNDQ
+2191 DGTKNLDELFHDQ

-2230 NLFMSTVAEQRR
+2230 NLFMSTIAEQRR

-2428 VADLS
+2428 VTDLS
-2433 KEAASKVTFGSEAGT
+2433 KEAASKVSFGSEASG
-2448 DAAPPAIVVE
+2448 DAVPPAIVVE
-2458 KVSQESP
+2458 KVSQEFP
-2465 RSIPQTTEP
+2465 RAATQTSEP
-2474 IPSFAPSAVTTAP
+2474 IPLFAPSAVTTAP
-2487 HSIAPSVFDGS
+2487 HSIAP
-2498 SPPSSRGVSPPR
+2498 RGVSPPR
-2510 SSSDVTE
+2510 SSSD
-2517 LETKITREQLKIER
+2517 QLQIER

-2543 FLRQFLHDPT
+2543 VLCQFLHDPT

-2580 ARHESLRTCLYNDAE
+2580 SRHESLRTCLYNDAE
-2595 TNIPMQAVFSDA
+2595 TNIPMQA
-2607 IFDLDYK
+2607 

-2627 NHVFDLENGE
+2627 NHVFGLENGE

-2680 LPLNPLKHQYIDF
+2680 LPLSPLKHQYIDF

-2705 LEYWKSEYSVL
+2705 LEYWKSEYS
-2716 PETLPLFEFTET
+2716 FTET

-2750 AAQIK
+2750 TTQIK
-2755 LAARSLNVT
+2755 SAARSLNVT

-2809 LLPLRLKTGG
+2809 LLPLRLKIGG

-2824 SLATAA
+2824 T
-2830 KDKVHQALAHSRV
+2830 LAHSRV

-2860 SPIFQVVVNYKMG
+2860 SPLFQVVVNYKMG

-2888 EFEDARNAYDLSFE
+2888 EFEDARNGYDLSFE
-2902 IENFPDGRVLLALKT
+2902 IENFPD
-2917 QDYLYTDHDLQ
+2917 DYLYTDHDLQ

-2937 LDVLSH
+2937 LDVLSR
-2943 EPNLNVNAVELAPPA
+2943 EPNLNVNA
-2958 SQDFGLQLARGE
+2958 LARGE

-2979 PGWLDHWTTQ
+2979 PGWLDHWTAE

-2995 IKDDSGA
+2995 IRDDS
-3002 TLSYKDATARV
+3002 V
-3013 NSIAALLTTTGAKTG
+3013 NG
-3028 QRVGSYCEPSID
+3028 QRIGSYCEPSID
-3040 AICTMLAV
+3040 AICTILAI
-3048 QKLRCIYVPLDVQNP
+3048 QKLGSIYVPLDVQNP
-3063 VPRLNLILKDCQ
+3063 
-3075 PSILVYHDAT
+3075 PSILVYDDAT

-3103 ATSGSTPVN
+3103 ATSGTAPVD

-3117 PDSTGYILYTSGTT
+3117 PGSTGYILYTSGTT

-3152 KKYGLEKEIVL
+3152 KKYGLEKEIIL

-3179 AFFSGGTLVIALKET
+3179 AFFSGGTLVIALKEA

-3200 IAKLMLEE
+3200 IAKLILDE

-3248 SNLLNSYIH
+3248 SNLLNSYLR

-3285 SPSAPR
+3285 SLSAPR
-3291 DTRNPSIGKSLPNYS
+3291 DTQNPSIGKSLPNYS

-3343 AAKFQPDP
+3343 ASKFQPDP

-3416 GGQDSSEDFLAAF
+3416 RVQDSSEDFLAAF

-3458 PARIIAVDELPI
+3458 PARVIAVDELPV

-3478 YALDKLPIPSISST
+3478 YALDKLPIPSASST
-3492 AESGHLTET
+3492 TESGHLTET
-3501 QEKLRGLWLE
+3501 QVKLRGLWLE
-3511 VVPGLDA
+3511 VVPGVDV

-3540 RGLIAEAFDTE
+3540 RGLIAEAFDID

-3573 EVDEAI
+3573 EVDEVI

-3587 QPLSVADGNV
+3587 QPLSVADGNI

-3620 LRQLVADERVSKVH
+3620 IRQLVADERVSKVH

-3646 QSPKIIQYT
+3646 ESPKIIQYT

-3691 SYSSLRAPNFESTKT
+3691 SYSSLRGPNFESTKT

-3730 GLDGLSP
+3730 GLDGLP
-3737 ISVSQHEPPT
+3737 PFSVSQHEPPT

-3795 SVIKYSINLQTIPD
+3795 SVIKHSLNLQAIPD

-3834 DVGQGL
+3834 DN
-3840 SFAHHCGKDKIP
+3840 KIP
-3852 VQELKQHLEK
+3852 

>member
-1 MQHTSAEP
+1 MSKHEP

-50 ESYFHEDGERQGLM
+50 ENYFHEDGERQGLM
-64 NVKHAYTLDEDI
+64 NVKHAYTLEEDI
-76 REFDATFF
+76 REFDAAFF

-228 GRSRMWDASADGYAR
+228 GRSRMWDAAADGYAR

-250 ILKTMSQAIAD
+250 ILKTLSQAISD

-330 AIHDAFFPSKAA
+330 AIHDAFFPSKTA
-342 DGGDIMYVGSVKT
+342 DSGDIMYVGSVKT

-381 PPNMLFER
+381 PPNMLFEK

-404 QQSIP
+404 QQPIP

-443 SVKAAVQKPESIIP
+443 SVKPAVQKPESIIP

-472 MLSATRDFLA
+472 MLATTRDFLA
-482 SDHSTPLQD
+482 SDRSIPLQD
-491 VLFTLGER
+491 ALFTLGER

-520 LQIALDD
+520 LQIALED

-563 KSSAVAAEILQKL
+563 KSSPVATEILQKL
-576 QDSLQSLLDPP
+576 HDSLQSLPDPP

-617 QVMLVDLLSLAGV
+617 QVMLVDLLALAGV

-667 ASLARGSTGKAG
+667 ATLARGSTGKPG

-724 EAQAVFQEQGTFAR
+724 EAQAAFQQQGTFAR

-789 DVIESLTGE
+789 DMIESLTGE

-846 TGATVPP
+846 TGAAVPP

-863 DVECISETLG
+863 DVECISEVLG

-896 AFNSDSSPQLATNLP
+896 AFDSDSSPQLATNLP

-933 KPNARHPLL
+933 KPDVRHPLL

-1014 IPLSQDTPGVET
+1014 IPLSQDVPGVET

-1035 DPKSETTTAEWAC
+1035 DPKSDTTVAEWAC
-1048 YSPAGDANGPWRC
+1048 YSPAGDVNAPWRC

-1067 RIVFG
+1067 RVVFG
-1072 AADDDVLPRRVAPAV
+1072 AADDDVLPRRVSPVV

-1126 STTTQAPV
+1126 STTTQTPV

-1175 KLRVVSRRL
+1175 KLRIVNRRL

-1211 FESGSNKGIIQLE
+1211 FESGSNKGIVQLE

-1232 PPSQRDYKEL
+1232 PPSPRDYKEL

-1278 LTYYYLRQLNDRIDR
+1278 LTYYYLRRLNDKIDR

-1345 DQVDLQLITAVGENL
+1345 GQVDLQLITAVGENL

-1370 LEHMIKDDVLNR
+1370 LEHMIKDD
-1382 FYKFGLGFQRA
+1382 RA
-1393 NGFMGRIAKQVAHR
+1393 NGFMGRIAKQ
-1407 YPRMKILEIGAGTGG
+1407 IGAGTGG

-1487 ASNVLHATKTL
+1487 ASN
-1498 SETMR
+1498 TMR

-1559 LKDTGFSGVDHV
+1559 LKNTGFSGVDHV

-1582 TSVMISQAVDSDV
+1582 TSVMISQAVDSD
-1595 ALLRQPLLTSAEHP
+1595 HP

-1618 VGGAFESVASRTAKV
+1618 VGV
-1633 LSAVSGLNP
+1633 LSAVSE
-1642 QIKLVKTLAEVTS
+1642 IASTTL
-1655 TPVSTTAIVILEDLD
+1655 PTTAIVILEDLD
-1670 EPVLQNFTQV
+1670 EP
-1680 KLTALQKTL
+1680 KTL

-1694 LLWVSHKARSDNPYG
+1694 LL
-1709 NLSVGLC
+1709 
-1716 RGLSAEYPHVAVQH
+1716 
-1730 IDFDD
+1730 
-1735 DMTDTSVSIIAGAVI
+1735 
-1750 RLIYAAQRKFNGE
+1750 
-1763 VVWTNEPEVLVKDG
+1763 
-1777 KLQILRILPDTLLND
+1777 
-1792 RLNAHKM
+1792 
-1799 TIKNTASV
+1799 
-1807 TKDVIDISTVGER
+1807 
-1820 YVLSTRESTLFRPID
+1820 
-1835 ASLVKVKVSHS
+1835 
-1846 LASAIRLNDSITAFL
+1846 
-1861 SAGHL
+1861 
-1866 EHNPAISVIAL
+1866 
-1877 SSAHGSTISVPSS
+1877 AHGSTISVPSG
-1890 CVFKIAEGSS
+1890 CVFKVAEGSS

-1914 DQLISDIPLGSTIV
+1914 DQLISDIPFGSTIV

-1948 LSVKNVG
+1948 LSVKN
-1955 LHKYASEKSLR
+1955 SLR

-1976 VDFSP
+1976 VDFSA
-1981 VSHWSGSLPEGC
+1981 GC
-1993 VYRNVHDFFSHSPKG
+1993 VYRNAQDFFSHSSKG

-2016 VRRLVD
+2016 IRRLVD
-2022 LAQLQPFTSSS
+2022 LAQLQPSTSSS
-2033 VDILPLSKL
+2033 VNILPLSKL
-2042 GSQSVSA
+2042 DSQSVSA

-2122 LKELTALG
+2122 LKELAALG

-2158 SIAGVVNAAMVLSD
+2158 PIAGVVNAAMVLSD

-2191 DGTKNLDELFNDQ
+2191 DGTKNLDELFHDQ

-2230 NLFMSTVAEQRR
+2230 NLFMSTIAEQRR

-2338 RQVETTTT
+2338 RKVESTTT

-2428 VADLS
+2428 VTDLS
-2433 KEAASKVTFGSEAGT
+2433 KEAASKVSFGSEASN
-2448 DAAPPAIVVE
+2448 DAVPPAIVVE

-2465 RSIPQTTEP
+2465 RAAPQTSEP
-2474 IPSFAPSAVTTAP
+2474 IPLFAPSAVTTAP

-2517 LETKITREQLKIER
+2517 LETKTTREQLKIER

-2580 ARHESLRTCLYNDAE
+2580 SRHESLRTCLYNDAK
-2595 TNIPMQAVFSDA
+2595 TNTPMQAVFSDA
-2607 IFDLDYK
+2607 IFDLNYK

-2648 SKHFFILGF
+2648 SKHFLILGF

-2680 LPLNPLKHQYIDF
+2680 LPLSPLKHQYIDF
-2693 ANREKTLTWSDD
+2693 ANREKTLTWNDD
-2705 LEYWKSEYSVL
+2705 VEYWKSEYS
-2716 PETLPLFEFTET
+2716 FTET

-2742 TKQLPDHI
+2742 TKQLPEHI
-2750 AAQIK
+2750 ATQIK
-2755 LAARSLNVT
+2755 SAARGLNVT

-2777 SRLLDISDV
+2777 SRLLDISD
-2786 CVGIT
+2786 
-2791 DANKND
+2791 ND

-2809 LLPLRLKTGG
+2809 LLPLRLKTD
-2819 AQSFA
+2819 
-2824 SLATAA
+2824 T

-2860 SPIFQVVVNYKMG
+2860 SPLFQVVVNYKMG
-2873 STQSV
+2873 STQS
-2878 PLAECQAQTI
+2878 
-2888 EFEDARNAYDLSFE
+2888 FEDARNAYDLSFE

-2917 QDYLYTDHDLQ
+2917 QDYLYTDDDLQ
-2928 TILATYTHL
+2928 TILATYTLL
-2937 LDVLSH
+2937 LDVLSR
-2943 EPNLNVNAVELAPPA
+2943 EPNLNVNV
-2958 SQDFGLQLARGE
+2958 LARGE

-2979 PGWLDHWTTQ
+2979 PGWLDHWTSQ

-2995 IKDDSGA
+2995 IRDDSGA
-3002 TLSYKDATARV
+3002 TLSYT
-3013 NSIAALLTTTGAKTG
+3013 LLTEAGAQTS
-3028 QRVGSYCEPSID
+3028 QRIGSYCEPSID
-3040 AICTMLAV
+3040 AICTMLAI
-3048 QKLRCIYVPLDVQNP
+3048 QKLGCIYVPLDVQNP
-3063 VPRLNLILKDCQ
+3063 

-3085 EPSVQQFE
+3085 APSVQQFE
-3093 TSASLVSISK
+3093 TSASLVSIS
-3103 ATSGSTPVN
+3103 
-3112 AATID
+3112 AATFRSAPVDAATFD
-3117 PDSTGYILYTSGTT
+3117 PGSTGYILYTSGTT

-3179 AFFSGGTLVIALKET
+3179 AFFSGGSLVIALKET

-3248 SNLLNSYIH
+3248 SNLLNSYIR

-3407 VKDASVSFR
+3407 VKDASISFR
-3416 GGQDSSEDFLAAF
+3416 RGQDSSEDFLAAF

-3458 PARIIAVDELPI
+3458 PSRIIAVDELPV

-3478 YALDKLPIPSISST
+3478 YALDKLPIPNVSST
-3492 AESGHLTET
+3492 TESGHLTET

-3511 VVPGLDA
+3511 VVPSVDA

-3540 RGLIAEAFDTE
+3540 RGLIAEAFNIE

-3573 EVDEAI
+3573 EVDEVI

-3620 LRQLVADERVSKVH
+3620 LRQLVAEERVSKVH

-3639 GIHPLAI
+3639 GIHPLTI

-3691 SYSSLRAPNFESTKT
+3691 SYASLRAPNFESTKT

-3730 GLDGLSP
+3730 GLDGLPP

-3753 SATKWASEVYLE
+3753 SVTKWASEVYLE

-3795 SVIKYSINLQTIPD
+3795 SVIKHSLSLQAIPD
-3809 LSSWQGSFDFVPVDA
+3809 LSSWQGSFDFVPVDD

-3834 DVGQGL
+3834 D
-3840 SFAHHCGKDKIP
+3840 DKIP
-3852 VQELKQHLEK
+3852 

-3874 EWVDKAK
+3874 QWVDRAK
-3881 ARGLLDNATEVLIN
+3881 ARGLLDNATEVLIH

>member
-1 MQHTSAEP
+1 MPHASGEP
-9 IAIVGLGCRFP
+9 IAVVGLGCRFP
-20 GSSNTPSK
+20 GSSNSPSK
-28 LWDLICEKR
+28 LWELICDKK
-37 DILKKIPVDRFNA
+37 DILKKIPLDRFNA
-50 ESYFHEDGERQGLM
+50 DGYFHEDGERQGLM

-76 REFDATFF
+76 RAFDASFF

-96 QQRILLE
+96 QQRLLLE

-116 SDMQGSDTCVYVGS
+116 GDLQGSDTCVYVGS

-161 RISYFFDWHG
+161 RISYCFDWHG

-228 GRSRMWDASADGYAR
+228 GRSRMWDAAADGYAR
-243 GEGFGAV
+243 GEGFGVV
-250 ILKTMSQAIAD
+250 ILKTLSQAVAD

-291 TTLIRQTYA
+291 TALIRQTYA

-306 NKDKCQYFEAHGTG
+306 NKDRCQYFEAHGTG

-330 AIHDAFFPSKAA
+330 AIHDAFFPSKTTTGT
-342 DGGDIMYVGSVKT
+342 DDVLYVGSVKT

-381 PPNMLFER
+381 PPNMLFEK
-389 LNPGITPYVKNLKVP
+389 LNPAIAPYYNNLQVP
-404 QQSIP
+404 QQPIP
-409 WPETKDGAPRRAS
+409 WPALKEGTPRRAS

-435 IIESYEAG
+435 IIESYDAD
-443 SVKAAVQKPESIIP
+443 KARPVVPQPESIIP
-457 NPLLLSATS
+457 TPLVLSAAS

-472 MLSATRDFLA
+472 MVANTRDFLL
-482 SDHSTPLQD
+482 SNKLTPLQD
-491 VLFTLGER
+491 VLFTLSER
-499 RSQHAVRASFAG
+499 RSQHAVRATFSG
-511 HSRERLIEK
+511 YSRERLIEK

-527 DSWTGTNVDAKVS
+527 DSWTGTTVEAEMAE
-540 QPRFLGVFT
+540 PRILGVFT

-563 KSSAVAAEILQKL
+563 KSSHVASETLQKL
-576 QDSLQSLLDPP
+576 QDSLDSLPDPP
-587 SWTLKDQILADKDT
+587 SWTLKDQILVDKST
-601 SRLAEAAVA
+601 SRLSEAAVA

-617 QVMLVDLLSLAGV
+617 QIMLVDLLLLAGV
-630 RFNVVLGHSSGEIGA
+630 KFNVVVGHSSGEIGA

-667 ASLARGSTGKAG
+667 AKLARGNNGKPG

-693 FVEQNFPGR
+693 FCEQNFSGR

-712 SVTLSGDKDAIE
+712 SVTLSGDKDAVQ
-724 EAQAVFQEQGTFAR
+724 EAQAIFQERGTFAR
-738 LLLVDTAYHSSH
+738 LLQVDTAYHSSH

-764 CKIEPKQPREG
+764 CDIRPKQPREG

-789 DVIESLTGE
+789 DMIDALTGE

-813 VELAANGELPCDVA
+813 VELAANGELPCDVV

-838 PFTQTYKQ
+838 PFSQTYKQ
-846 TGATVPP
+846 TVGTELP
-853 YQGVLARGKH
+853 YQGVLSRGKH
-863 DVECISETLG
+863 DVESISEALG
-873 FLWMYLGS
+873 FLWSRLGT
-881 SGIKSSGINFRNFTK
+881 SGTNLGAFSK
-896 AFNSDSSPQLATNLP
+896 AFNPEFSPQLTALP

-949 IDQSMVWRNILRI
+949 IDQSMVWRNILRL

-969 GHRVEGQVI
+969 GHKVEGQVI
-978 YPAAGYLVMALESCN
+978 YPAAGYLVMALESSN
-993 ALTLGRE
+993 SLTLGAGRE

-1014 IPLSQDTPGVET
+1014 IPLSDESPGVET
-1026 LFTLKPAKL
+1026 IFTLKPAKPNG
-1035 DPKSETTTAEWAC
+1035 DAITAEWAC
-1048 YSPAGDANGPWRC
+1048 YSPAGDNAPWRC

-1067 RIVFG
+1067 RVVFG
-1072 AADDDVLPRRVAPAV
+1072 DIDGDDEPLPRRVAPVA
-1087 SLSNVEIDRFYTSL
+1087 SLSSVETERFYTSL

-1114 LEAIHRKSGMSS
+1114 LQAIERKSGMST
-1126 STTTQAPV
+1126 STVTQRS
-1134 GELPTIIH
+1134 ELPTIIH
-1142 PAILDAAFQSIF
+1142 PAILDAAFQSLF

-1164 LRNPFV
+1164 LRGPFV
-1170 PTKLR
+1170 PTRLQKLR
-1175 KLRVVSRRL
+1175 IVNKRI
-1184 VESARCL
+1184 VESAREL
-1191 QVDSYITESSAQ
+1191 VVDSYITESSAQ
-1203 NLTADLEI
+1203 NLTADLGAFEI
-1211 FESGSNKGIIQLE
+1211 GSNKGIVQLE
-1224 GLTCTSLI
+1224 GLTCTSLV
-1232 PPSQRDYKEL
+1232 PPGPRDYKEL

-1261 SRGDHVDDL
+1261 TRGDAADDL

-1278 LTYYYLRQLNDRIDR
+1278 LTYYYLRRLNDEIDR
-1293 SEVPAMVWHFQR
+1293 SEVPAMEWHFQR
-1305 IFEWIDFLF
+1305 IFEWIDYLF

-1331 DTYEWLDQQRARFP
+1331 DTGAWLHQQRARFP
-1345 DQVDLQLITAVGENL
+1345 DQVDLQLITAVGEHL
-1360 AEVVRGQTTM
+1360 AQVVRGQTTM

-1422 ATKGILESL
+1422 ATKGILEAL

-1450 AAEAFA
+1450 AAEAFS
-1456 PWVDKMIFKP
+1456 PWADKMIFKP
-1466 LNAENDVI
+1466 LNAENDVL
-1474 EQGYQEKTYDFII
+1474 EQGYQEKSFDFII

-1503 NVRRLLKPGGQLL
+1503 NVRRLLKPGGHLL
-1516 LLEVTSEIVRVKLMM
+1516 LLEVTSDIVRVKLMM

-1545 RYGPTITRDQWDSL
+1545 RYGPTITREQWDSL
-1559 LKDTGFSGVDHV
+1559 LKNTGFSGVDHI
-1571 INDFVDESKYM
+1571 INDFIDESKYM
-1582 TSVMISQAVDSDV
+1582 TSVMISQAIDEDV
-1595 ALLRQPLLTSAEHP
+1595 ALLRQPLLTSAQHP

-1618 VGGAFESVASRTAKV
+1618 VGGSFENVASRTAKI
-1633 LSAVSGLNP
+1633 LSAIPGLHP
-1642 QIKLVKTLAEVTS
+1642 RVTLVEKIADVADKAVTTTTL
-1655 TPVSTTAIVILEDLD
+1655 VILEDLD
-1670 EPVLQNFTQV
+1670 EPVLQRFSQE
-1680 KLTALQKTL
+1680 KLNALQRAL

-1694 LLWVSHKARSDNPYG
+1694 LL
-1709 NLSVGLC
+1709 
-1716 RGLSAEYPHVAVQH
+1716 
-1730 IDFDD
+1730 
-1735 DMTDTSVSIIAGAVI
+1735 
-1750 RLIYAAQRKFNGE
+1750 
-1763 VVWTNEPEVLVKDG
+1763 
-1777 KLQILRILPDTLLND
+1777 
-1792 RLNAHKM
+1792 
-1799 TIKNTASV
+1799 
-1807 TKDVIDISTVGER
+1807 
-1820 YVLSTRESTLFRPID
+1820 
-1835 ASLVKVKVSHS
+1835 
-1846 LASAIRLNDSITAFL
+1846 
-1861 SAGHL
+1861 
-1866 EHNPAISVIAL
+1866 VIAL
-1877 SSAHGSTISVPSS
+1877 SSAHGSTISVPSG
-1890 CVFKIAEGSS
+1890 CVFKVAEGSNF
-1900 AATLLQDV
+1900 ATLLQDV
-1908 TSALIA
+1908 TAAVIA
-1914 DQLISDIPLGSTIV
+1914 DQLISDIPLGSTVV
-1928 LHRSDKFLG
+1928 LHKSDKFLG
-1937 TVIKRK
+1937 AVLKRK

-1948 LSVKNVG
+1948 LNVKNIS
-1955 LHKYASEKSLR
+1955 LHKYASEKTLR
-1966 DAVPASTRLL
+1966 NAIPASSRLI
-1976 VDFSP
+1976 VDFAS
-1981 VSHWSGSLPEGC
+1981 VSHWADSLPEGC
-1993 VYRNVHDFFSHSPKG
+1993 TYWNVQSFFPHSPKG
-2008 EPILVAES
+2008 DPILVAEA

-2022 LAQLQPFTSSS
+2022 LAQLQPS
-2033 VDILPLSKL
+2033 VYSKVDVIPLADL
-2042 GSQSVSA
+2042 VNQTVSA
-2049 TKYSTIID
+2049 TTYSTIVD
-2057 FTDASVVPAQT
+2057 FSDASAVPSQICP
-2068 SLLDPSTLFR
+2068 LNPSTLFR
-2078 GDHTYLLAGC
+2078 SDHTYLLAGC

-2101 SKGAKYFALTTRDP
+2101 SQGAKYFALTTRDP
-2115 SKIDQLW
+2115 RKIDQLW
-2122 LKELTALG
+2122 LKELAALG

-2143 DALTAV
+2143 VALSAA

-2158 SIAGVVNAAMVLSD
+2158 PIAGVVNAAMVLSD
-2172 RSFGELTAKDFR
+2172 RSFGEMTAQNFH

-2191 DGTKNLDELFNDQ
+2191 DGTKNLDELFYDH

-2230 NLFMSTVAEQRR
+2230 NLFMSTIAEQRR

-2250 IHIGMVLGVGYVSST
+2250 IHIGMVLGVGYVSTT

-2290 EAIVVGRLESE
+2290 EAIVVGRLEAN
-2301 HSPDLITGLN
+2301 HSPELITGLD
-2311 RHSLLEDVQRPFW
+2311 RHSLREDAQRLFW
-2324 HEDLK
+2324 QDNVK
-2329 FCHHTLTEV
+2329 FSHHTLSEV
-2338 RQVETTTT
+2338 RQTETTTAD
-2346 NNMSLAQRLAQATSS
+2346 NMSLAQRLAQATSI

-2420 LKVLSGAS
+2420 LRVLSGAS
-2428 VADLS
+2428 VSDLS
-2433 KEAASKVTFGSEAGT
+2433 KEAAGKVTIGT
-2448 DAAPPAIVVE
+2448 ETPTEVATPVIV
-2458 KVSQESP
+2458 
-2465 RSIPQTTEP
+2465 TEP
-2474 IPSFAPSAVTTAP
+2474 IQLIPASAITTAAQ
-2487 HSIAPSVFDGS
+2487 STAPSVFDGS
-2498 SPPSSRGVSPPR
+2498 SSVSSRGVSPPR
-2510 SSSDVTE
+2510 SSSDLSEIEHKV
-2517 LETKITREQLKIER
+2517 KREQLHIER
-2531 VAEMSFAQRRLW
+2531 VAEMSFAQSRLW
-2543 FLRQFLHDPT
+2543 FLRQFLQDPT

-2567 RINDFRDAFRKVI
+2567 RINDFRNAFRQVI
-2580 ARHESLRTCLYNDAE
+2580 ARHESLRTCLYNDPE
-2595 TNIPMQAVFSDA
+2595 TNTPTQAVFSDA
-2607 IFDLDYK
+2607 IFELDYK
-2614 KGSTVEREFSNMR
+2614 TGTTVECEFAKMR
-2627 NHVFDLENGE
+2627 DHIFDLENGE
-2637 NMRAVIIAESE
+2637 NMRAVIISESE
-2648 SKHFFILGF
+2648 SKYFFVLGF

-2680 LPLNPLKHQYIDF
+2680 QPLRPLKHQYIDF
-2693 ANREKTLTWSDD
+2693 AIKEKTLTWSDD
-2705 LEYWKSEYSVL
+2705 LAYWKAEFSEL
-2716 PETLPLFEFTET
+2716 PETLPLFQFTET

-2742 TKQLPDHI
+2742 TQQLPNHI
-2750 AAQIK
+2750 ASQVKEAS
-2755 LAARSLNVT
+2755 RGLNVT

-2777 SRLLDISDV
+2777 SRLLDTSDI
-2786 CVGIT
+2786 CIGIT

-2809 LLPLRLKTGG
+2809 LLPLRFKADGT
-2819 AQSFA
+2819 QSFA
-2824 SLATAA
+2824 SLATTA

-2851 LKVPRSTYH
+2851 LKVPRSTDH
-2860 SPIFQVVVNYKMG
+2860 SPLFQVVLNYKMG

-2888 EFEDARNAYDLSFE
+2888 RFEDARNAYDLSFE
-2902 IENFPDGRVLLALKT
+2902 VESFPDGGVLLSLKT
-2917 QDYLYTDHDLQ
+2917 QDYLYTDHDLR
-2928 TILATYTHL
+2928 TILNTYTHL
-2937 LDVLSH
+2937 LDALSR
-2943 EPNLNVNAVELAPPA
+2943 EPNLAVNAINLAPT
-2958 SQDFGLQLARGE
+2958 SSLDLSLQLARGD

-2979 PGWLDHWTTQ
+2979 PGWLDHWTDRQAEAT
-2989 QPDAIA
+2989 AIR
-2995 IKDDSGA
+2995 DDSGA
-3002 TLSYKDATARV
+3002 TLSYRDTTARV
-3013 NSIAALLTTTGAKTG
+3013 NGIAQLLTDAGAKPG

-3040 AICTMLAV
+3040 AICTLLAI
-3048 QKLRCIYVPLDVQNP
+3048 QKIGCIYVPLDVQNP

-3075 PSILVYHDAT
+3075 PSLLVYHDAT

-3103 ATSGSTPVN
+3103 AT
-3112 AATID
+3112 ALATAVD
-3117 PDSTGYILYTSGTT
+3117 APKLDHLATAYILYTSGTT

-3141 SNLIYHIAGVY
+3141 ANLMYHIAGVY
-3152 KKYGLEKEIVL
+3152 KKYGLEKETVL

-3194 RRDPVQ
+3194 RRDP
-3200 IAKLMLEE
+3200 AKLSKLMLEE

-3223 VRYGSNYLRQ
+3223 LRYGADYLRQ
-3233 SSYWR
+3233 STYWR

-3248 SNLLNSYIH
+3248 SNLLSTFLRVQPPH
-3257 LGAPRLRL
+3257 LRL

-3280 GEDEL
+3280 GENEL
-3285 SPSAPR
+3285 SDSAPR

-3315 PVPVGFP
+3315 PVPVGYP
-3322 GEICVGGPAVAQGFV
+3322 GEICVGGPAVAQGYV
-3337 DRDELT
+3337 DRSELT

-3351 YGPGHLYRTGDKAK
+3351 YGPCHLYRTGDKAK

-3380 DTQVKLRGFR
+3380 DSQVKLRGFR

-3399 IIRASEGI
+3399 IIRASEGVI
-3407 VKDASVSFR
+3407 RDAAVSFR
-3416 GGQDSSEDFLAAF
+3416 RGQDTAEDILAAF
-3429 VVLAAKE
+3429 VVPSSKE
-3436 HAVSDGT
+3436 EQVAPGT
-3443 LEQLRSKLPLPAYMR
+3443 LEQLRDKLPLPAYMR
-3458 PARIIAVDELPI
+3458 PARMIAVHDLPV
-3470 NSSGKRDR
+3470 NSSGKLDR
-3478 YALDKLPIPSISST
+3478 YALDKLPIPSISSSAEIGQLT
-3492 AESGHLTET
+3492 AVQL
-3501 QEKLRGLWLE
+3501 KLRELWLK
-3511 VVPGLDA
+3511 VLPAVDA
-3518 STIGANTDFFAIG
+3518 ATIGANTDFFSIG
-3531 GNSLLMVKL
+3531 GNSLLMVRL

-3551 ISVFD
+3551 VSVFE

-3561 SLGNMASKLQLS
+3561 SLGNMAAKLQSS
-3573 EVDEAI
+3573 EVDEMI
-3579 DWEEETSV
+3579 NWERETAV
-3587 QPLSVADGNV
+3587 QPLPVADGNS
-3597 LQQVSDNLEVLLT
+3597 LQQVYEGLEVLLT

-3620 LRQLVADERVSKVH
+3620 LSHLVADERVSKVH

-3639 GIHPLAI
+3639 GIHPLAV
-3646 QSPKIIQYT
+3646 QSPKIIQYS
-3655 GDLSHKLL
+3655 GDLSNKTL
-3663 GLSETEFS
+3663 GLSESDFS
-3671 TLSNS
+3671 TLSS
-3676 VHRIIHNGATVSFLQ
+3676 RVHRIIHNGATVSFLQ
-3691 SYSSLRAPNFESTKT
+3691 SYWSLREPNVESTKT

-3725 VVKFT
+3725 VVNFT
-3730 GLDGLSP
+3730 GLDGLP
-3737 ISVSQHEPPT
+3737 PVSVSEHKPPT

-3765 KVTENSNLPIWIH
+3765 KVTENTNLPIWIH

-3783 TGENA
+3783 TGNNA
-3788 PETDLMQ
+3788 PHTDLMQ
-3795 SVIKYSINLQTIPD
+3795 SIIRHSLSLQAIPD
-3809 LSSWQGSFDFVPVDA
+3809 LGSWQGSFDFVPVDD
-3824 VAAGITAALY
+3824 VAAGITSALY

-3840 SFAHHCGKDKIP
+3840 TFAHHCGKEKIP
-3852 VQELKQHLEK
+3852 VHELKKHLEFA
-3862 ENSIKLEVLSLE
+3862 NGINLDVLSLK

-3881 ARGLLDNATEVLIN
+3881 SRGLLDDASEVLVANI
-3895 DVVGISDGKAI
+3895 VGVSDGKAI

>member
-1 MQHTSAEP
+1 MFGAE
-9 IAIVGLGCRFP
+9 LC
-20 GSSNTPSK
+20 SNTPSK
-28 LWDLICEKR
+28 LWDLICEKK
-37 DILKKIPVDRFNA
+37 DILKRIPVDRFNA

-76 REFDATFF
+76 REFDASFF
-84 KTNAREA
+84 KTNALEA

-96 QQRILLE
+96 QQRLLLE
-103 TVYEALESGGFSM
+103 TVYEALESGGLSIG
-116 SDMQGSDTCVYVGS
+116 DMQGSDTCVYVGS

-184 VAVHEAVQA
+184 VAVHEAVHA
-193 LRMGTSKVACAAG
+193 LRMGTSKVPCAAG

-250 ILKTMSQAIAD
+250 ILKTLSQAIAD

-330 AIHDAFFPSKAA
+330 AIHDAFFPSKTA
-342 DGGDIMYVGSVKT
+342 DSGDVMYVGSVKT

-381 PPNMLFER
+381 PPNMLFEK
-389 LNPGITPYVKNLKVP
+389 LNPGITPYYKNLKVP
-404 QQSIP
+404 QQPIP

-428 GGTNAHA
+428 G
-435 IIESYEAG
+435 E
-443 SVKAAVQKPESIIP
+443 PEPIIP

-472 MLSATRDFLA
+472 MLSTTRDFLV
-482 SDHSTPLQD
+482 SDRSTPLQD

-520 LQIALDD
+520 LQIALGD
-527 DSWTGTNVDAKVS
+527 DSWTGTNVDAKVN

-563 KSSAVAAEILQKL
+563 KSSPVAAETLQKL
-576 QDSLQSLLDPP
+576 QDSLQSLPDPP
-587 SWTLKDQILADKDT
+587 SWTLKDQILADKST

-617 QVMLVDLLSLAGV
+617 QVLL
-630 RFNVVLGHSSGEIGA
+630 FNVVLGHSSGEIGA

-667 ASLARGSTGKAG
+667 ASLARGNTGKPG

-693 FVEQNFPGR
+693 FVEQNFSGR

-724 EAQAVFQEQGTFAR
+724 EAQAIFQEQGTFAR

-750 MIPCSEPYMESLAA
+750 MLPCSEPYMESLAA

-789 DVIESLTGE
+789 DVIDTLTGE
-798 YWKDNMVNPVLFSMA
+798 YWKDNMVKPVLFSMA
-813 VELAANGELPCDVA
+813 VELAAN
-827 LEVGPHPALKA
+827 VGPHPALKA

-846 TGATVPP
+846 TGATALP
-853 YQGVLARGKH
+853 YQGVLSRGKH

-881 SGIKSSGINFRNFTK
+881 SSINFRNFTK
-896 AFNSDSSPQLATNLP
+896 AFNRDSSPQLATNLP
-911 AYPWDHSQSFW
+911 EYPWDHTQSFW

-933 KPNARHPLL
+933 KPDVRHPLL

-993 ALTLGRE
+993 ALALGRE

-1014 IPLSQDTPGVET
+1014 IPLSEETPGVET

-1035 DPKSETTTAEWAC
+1035 DPKAETSIAEWAC
-1048 YSPAGDANGPWRC
+1048 YSPAG
-1061 NASGSV
+1061 SV
-1067 RIVFG
+1067 RVVFG
-1072 AADDDVLPRRVAPAV
+1072 AADDDALPRRVAPVV

-1126 STTTQAPV
+1126 STTAQTPL
-1134 GELPTIIH
+1134 GDLPTIIH

-1164 LRNPFV
+1164 LRGPFV

-1175 KLRVVSRRL
+1175 KLRIVNRSL
-1184 VESARCL
+1184 VESARSL

-1203 NLTADLEI
+1203 NLTADLDI

-1224 GLTCTSLI
+1224 GLTY
-1232 PPSQRDYKEL
+1232 YKEL
-1242 YTRPQWELDIA
+1242 YTRPQWELEIA

-1261 SRGDHVDDL
+1261 SRGDNIDDL

-1278 LTYYYLRQLNDRIDR
+1278 LTYYYLRQLNDKIDR

-1319 GTHPTIRKEWKS
+1319 GTHPTIRKEWK
-1331 DTYEWLDQQRARFP
+1331 
-1345 DQVDLQLITAVGENL
+1345 
-1360 AEVVRGQTTM
+1360 
-1370 LEHMIKDDVLNR
+1370 

-1450 AAEAFA
+1450 AEEAFA

-1516 LLEVTSEIVRVKLMM
+1516 LLEVTSEIVR
-1531 AGLSGWWLGGDDGR
+1531 WWLGGDDGR

-1559 LKDTGFSGVDHV
+1559 LKDTGFSG
-1571 INDFVDESKYM
+1571 SKYM

-1609 VWTCPPITI
+1609 VWSCPPITI
-1618 VGGAFESVASRTAKV
+1618 VGGAFENVASRTAKI

-1642 QIKLVKTLAEVTS
+1642 QIKLTLAEVAS
-1655 TPVSTTAIVILEDLD
+1655 TPVPTTAIVLLEDLD
-1670 EPVLQNFTQV
+1670 EPVLQNFTQE
-1680 KLTALQKTL
+1680 KLTALQKSL

-1694 LLWVSHKARSDNPYG
+1694 LLW
-1709 NLSVGLC
+1709 
-1716 RGLSAEYPHVAVQH
+1716 
-1730 IDFDD
+1730 
-1735 DMTDTSVSIIAGAVI
+1735 
-1750 RLIYAAQRKFNGE
+1750 
-1763 VVWTNEPEVLVKDG
+1763 
-1777 KLQILRILPDTLLND
+1777 
-1792 RLNAHKM
+1792 
-1799 TIKNTASV
+1799 
-1807 TKDVIDISTVGER
+1807 
-1820 YVLSTRESTLFRPID
+1820 
-1835 ASLVKVKVSHS
+1835 
-1846 LASAIRLNDSITAFL
+1846 
-1861 SAGHL
+1861 
-1866 EHNPAISVIAL
+1866 HNPSISVIAL
-1877 SSAHGSTISVPSS
+1877 SNTHGSTISVPSG
-1890 CVFKIAEGSS
+1890 CVFKVAEGSNV
-1900 AATLLQDV
+1900 ATLLQDV

-1914 DQLISDIPLGSTIV
+1914 DQLISEIPLGSTVV

-1937 TVIKRK
+1937 AVLKRK

-1966 DAVPASTRLL
+1966 DAVPASTRML
-1976 VDFSP
+1976 VDFSA
-1981 VSHWSGSLPEGC
+1981 VSHNWSNSLPEECG
-1993 VYRNVHDFFSHSPKG
+1993 YWNVQDFFSHSSKG

-2016 VRRLVD
+2016 
-2022 LAQLQPFTSSS
+2022 PSTNSS

-2042 GSQSVSA
+2042 DSQSVSA

-2057 FTDASVVPAQT
+2057 FSDVSVVPAQT
-2068 SLLDPSTLFR
+2068 SLLNPSTLFR
-2078 GDHTYLLAGC
+2078 SDHTYLLAGC

-2122 LKELTALG
+2122 PKELAVLG

-2149 RDQIEQDMP
+2149 RDQIEEEMP
-2158 SIAGVVNAAMVLSD
+2158 PIVGVVNAAMVLSD

-2191 DGTKNLDELFNDQ
+2191 DGTKNLDELFHDQ
-2204 PLDFFIM
+2204 ALDFFIM

-2230 NLFMSTVAEQRR
+2230 NLFISTIAEQRR

-2265 GIYESTLRQYN
+2265 GIYESTLRQYK
-2276 YMPIPEQDFLDMFS
+2276 YMPISEQDFLDMFS
-2290 EAIVVGRLESE
+2290 EAIVVGRLESQ

-2311 RHSLLEDVQRPFW
+2311 RHSLREDVQRPFW

-2329 FCHHTLTEV
+2329 FCHHTLSEV
-2338 RQVETTTT
+2338 RQTESTTT

-2366 LIQEGF
+2366 LIQDGF

-2380 QAAKGSIQVSQS
+2380 QVAKGSIQVSQS

-2428 VADLS
+2428 VTDLS
-2433 KEAASKVTFGSEAGT
+2433 KEAASKVAFGTEASN
-2448 DAAPPAIVVE
+2448 DAASPAVILE
-2458 KVSQESP
+2458 KS
-2465 RSIPQTTEP
+2465 RSFTS
-2474 IPSFAPSAVTTAP
+2474 SFNVRCQIETR
-2487 HSIAPSVFDGS
+2487 IK
-2498 SPPSSRGVSPPR
+2498 RG
-2510 SSSDVTE
+2510 
-2517 LETKITREQLKIER
+2517 QLKLER

-2580 ARHESLRTCLYNDAE
+2580 ARHESLRTCLYNDPE
-2595 TNIPMQAVFSDA
+2595 TNIPTQAVFSDA

-2614 KGSTVEREFSNMR
+2614 TGTTMEREFSKMR
-2627 NHVFDLENGE
+2627 DHVFDLENGE

-2648 SKHFFILGF
+2648 SKHFFVLGF

-2668 TLVKDLAMAYAG
+2668 TLVKDLAIAYAG
-2680 LPLNPLKHQYIDF
+2680 LPLGLLKHQYIDF
-2693 ANREKTLTWSDD
+2693 ANKEKTLTWSDD
-2705 LEYWKSEYSVL
+2705 LEYWKSEFSEL
-2716 PETLPLFEFTET
+2716 PATLPLFEFTET

-2742 TKQLPDHI
+2742 TQQLPDRI
-2750 AAQIK
+2750 ATQIK
-2755 LAARSLNVT
+2755 SAARSLNVT

-2777 SRLLDISDV
+2777 SRLLDISD
-2786 CVGIT
+2786 
-2791 DANKND
+2791 
-2797 SEFLDTIGFFVN
+2797 EFLDTIGFFVN
-2809 LLPLRLKTGG
+2809 LLPLRFKTDG

-2824 SLATAA
+2824 DLAAAA

-2860 SPIFQVVVNYKMG
+2860 SPLFQVVVNYKMG

-2902 IENFPDGRVLLALKT
+2902 IENFPDGGVLLALKT

-2928 TILATYTHL
+2928 TILTTYIHL
-2937 LDVLSH
+2937 LDILSR
-2943 EPNLNVNAVELAPPA
+2943 EPSLNVNAVELAPST
-2958 SQDFGLQLARGE
+2958 SQDLSLQLARGE
-2970 TYEPAILHL
+2970 TYEPVILHL
-2979 PGWLDHWTTQ
+2979 PGWLDHWTAQ

-2995 IKDDSGA
+2995 IKDDSGT
-3002 TLSYKDATARV
+3002 TLSYRDAAARV
-3013 NSIAALLTTTGAKTG
+3013 NSIAALLIEAGAKTG
-3028 QRVGSYCEPSID
+3028 QRVGSYCEPN
-3040 AICTMLAV
+3040 
-3048 QKLRCIYVPLDVQNP
+3048 VQNP

-3075 PSILVYHDAT
+3075 PSLLVYHDAT

-3103 ATSGSTPVN
+3103 ATSGVAAVN
-3112 AATID
+3112 AVTID
-3117 PDSTGYILYTSGTT
+3117 PYTTGYILYTSGTT

-3152 KKYGLEKEIVL
+3152 KKYGLEKETVL

-3194 RRDPVQ
+3194 RRDPAQ

-3223 VRYGSNYLRQ
+3223 VRYGANDLRQ

-3238 SAFSAGEFMS
+3238 SAFSSGELMS
-3248 SNLLNSYIH
+3248 SNLLNSYIC

-3265 FNGCGPT
+3265 FNGYGPT
-3272 EITINNCI
+3272 EISINNCI
-3280 GEDEL
+3280 GENEL

-3306 TYILDENLK
+3306 TYVLDENLK

-3351 YGPGHLYRTGDKAK
+3351 YGPGHLYRTDDKAK

-3390 VELNDIANT
+3390 VQLNDVANT
-3399 IIRASEGI
+3399 IIKASEGV

-3416 GGQDSSEDFLAAF
+3416 RGQDSSEDFLAAF

-3436 HAVSDGT
+3436 HTVSDGT
-3443 LEQLRSKLPLPAYMR
+3443 LEQLRSRLPLPAYMR
-3458 PARIIAVDELPI
+3458 PARIIAVDELPV

-3478 YALDKLPIPSISST
+3478 YALDKLPIPSISPTTDNS
-3492 AESGHLTET
+3492 HLTET

-3511 VVPGLDA
+3511 VVPGVDA
-3518 STIGANTDFFAIG
+3518 ATIGANTDFFAIG
-3531 GNSLLMVKL
+3531 GNSLLMVRL
-3540 RGLIAEAFDTE
+3540 RGLITETFDTE

-3561 SLGNMASKLQLS
+3561 SLGNMASKVQSS
-3573 EVDEAI
+3573 EVDEVI
-3579 DWEEETSV
+3579 SWEEETSV

-3597 LQQVSDNLEVLLT
+3597 LQQVSENLEVLLT

-3639 GIHPLAI
+3639 GIHPLAVE
-3646 QSPKIIQYT
+3646 SPKIIQYT
-3655 GDLSHKLL
+3655 GDLSHKLF
-3663 GLSETEFS
+3663 GLSETEFT
-3671 TLSNS
+3671 TLSSN

-3718 HYVSSAG
+3718 HFVSSAG

-3730 GLDGLSP
+3730 GLDGLP
-3737 ISVSQHEPPT
+3737 PVSVSQHKPPT

-3753 SATKWASEVYLE
+3753 SATKWASEAYLE

-3795 SVIKYSINLQTIPD
+3795 SVIKHTLNLQAIPD
-3809 LSSWQGSFDFVPVDA
+3809 LSSWRGSFDFVPVDD
-3824 VAAGITAALY
+3824 VAAGITSALY
-3834 DVGQGL
+3834 DVVQGL
-3840 SFAHHCGKDKIP
+3840 SFAHHSGKDKIP
-3852 VQELKQHLEK
+3852 VQELKQHLEN
-3862 ENSIKLEVLSLE
+3862 ENGIKLEVLSLE
-3874 EWVDKAK
+3874 QWMDKAK
-3881 ARGLLDNATEVLIN
+3881 ARGLLDTATEALIN

>member
-1 MQHTSAEP
+1 MQHSSTEP
-9 IAIVGLGCRFP
+9 VAIVGLGCRFP

-28 LWDLICEKR
+28 LWDLICEKK
-37 DILKKIPVDRFNA
+37 DILKRIPVDRFNA

-76 REFDATFF
+76 REFDASFF

-103 TVYEALESGGFSM
+103 TVYEALESGGFSIG
-116 SDMQGSDTCVYVGS
+116 DMQGSDTCVYVGS

-184 VAVHEAVQA
+184 VAVHEAVHA

-250 ILKTMSQAIAD
+250 ILKTLSQAIAD

-291 TTLIRQTYA
+291 TALIQQTYA

-330 AIHDAFFPSKAA
+330 AIHDAFFPSKTA
-342 DGGDIMYVGSVKT
+342 DSGEVMYVGSVKT

-381 PPNMLFER
+381 PPNMLFEK
-389 LNPGITPYVKNLKVP
+389 LNPGITPYYKNLKVP
-404 QQSIP
+404 QQPIP

-443 SVKAAVQKPESIIP
+443 STKPVVQTPESIIP

-472 MLSATRDFLA
+472 MLSNTRDFLA
-482 SDHSTPLQD
+482 SDRSTPLQD

-499 RSQHAVRASFAG
+499 RSQHAVRASFSG

-527 DSWTGTNVDAKVS
+527 DSWTGTNVDAKVN

-563 KSSAVAAEILQKL
+563 NSSPVAAETLQKL
-576 QDSLQSLLDPP
+576 QDSLQSLPDPP
-587 SWTLKDQILADKDT
+587 SWTLKDQILADKKT
-601 SRLAEAAVA
+601 SRLAEAAIA

-630 RFNVVLGHSSGEIGA
+630 KFNVVLGHSSGEIGA

-667 ASLARGSTGKAG
+667 ASLARGSTGKPG

-693 FVEQNFPGR
+693 FVEQNFSGR

-712 SVTLSGDKDAIE
+712 SVTLSGDKDAI
-724 EAQAVFQEQGTFAR
+724 GTFAR

-750 MIPCSEPYMESLAA
+750 MMPCSEPYLKSLAA

-775 CTWFSSVYGDRMEG
+775 CTWFSSVYA
-789 DVIESLTGE
+789 LTGE

-827 LEVGPHPALKA
+827 VEVGPHPALKG

-846 TGATVPP
+846 TGAAALP
-853 YQGVLARGKH
+853 YQGVLGRGKH
-863 DVECISETLG
+863 DVECLSETLG
-873 FLWMYLGS
+873 FLWTHLGS
-881 SGIKSSGINFRNFTK
+881 SSINFCNFTK
-896 AFNSDSSPQLATNLP
+896 AFDSDYSPQLETNLP

-933 KPNARHPLL
+933 KPDVRHPLL

-949 IDQSMVWRNILRI
+949 IDQSMVWRNTLRI

-993 ALTLGRE
+993 ALALGRE

-1014 IPLSQDTPGVET
+1014 IPLSEETPGVET
-1026 LFTLKPAKL
+1026 LFTLKPAKI
-1035 DPKSETTTAEWAC
+1035 DPKADTTTAEWAC
-1048 YSPAGDANGPWRC
+1048 YSPAGDLNAPWRC

-1067 RIVFG
+1067 RVVFG
-1072 AADDDVLPRRVAPAV
+1072 AVDDDALPRRAAPVV

-1126 STTTQAPV
+1126 STTTQTPV

-1164 LRNPFV
+1164 LRGPFV

-1175 KLRVVSRRL
+1175 KLRIVNRRL
-1184 VESARCL
+1184 VESARFL

-1203 NLTADLEI
+1203 NLTADLDI
-1211 FESGSNKGIIQLE
+1211 FESSSNKGIIQLE

-1232 PPSQRDYKEL
+1232 PPGPRDYKEL

-1261 SRGDHVDDL
+1261 SGGDNIDDL

-1278 LTYYYLRQLNDRIDR
+1278 LTYYYLRQLNDKIDR

-1331 DTYEWLDQQRARFP
+1331 DTYKWLDQKRARFP

-1503 NVRRLLKPGGQLL
+1503 NVRLLLKPGGQLL

-1595 ALLRQPLLTSAEHP
+1595 ALLRQPLLTSSEHP

-1618 VGGAFESVASRTAKV
+1618 VGGAFENVALRIVKT
-1633 LSAVSGLNP
+1633 LSAVS
-1642 QIKLVKTLAEVTS
+1642 EVAS
-1655 TPVSTTAIVILEDLD
+1655 TPDLD
-1670 EPVLQNFTQV
+1670 EPVLQNFTQE
-1680 KLTALQKTL
+1680 KLAALQKSL

-1694 LLWVSHKARSDNPYG
+1694 LL
-1709 NLSVGLC
+1709 
-1716 RGLSAEYPHVAVQH
+1716 
-1730 IDFDD
+1730 
-1735 DMTDTSVSIIAGAVI
+1735 
-1750 RLIYAAQRKFNGE
+1750 
-1763 VVWTNEPEVLVKDG
+1763 
-1777 KLQILRILPDTLLND
+1777 
-1792 RLNAHKM
+1792 
-1799 TIKNTASV
+1799 
-1807 TKDVIDISTVGER
+1807 
-1820 YVLSTRESTLFRPID
+1820 
-1835 ASLVKVKVSHS
+1835 
-1846 LASAIRLNDSITAFL
+1846 
-1861 SAGHL
+1861 
-1866 EHNPAISVIAL
+1866 VIAL
-1877 SSAHGSTISVPSS
+1877 STTHGSTISVPSG
-1890 CVFKIAEGSS
+1890 CVFKVAEGSS
-1900 AATLLQDV
+1900 VATLLQDV

-1914 DQLISDIPLGSTIV
+1914 DQLISDIPLGSTVV

-1937 TVIKRK
+1937 AVLKRR

-1966 DAVPASTRLL
+1966 DAIPVSTRLL
-1976 VDFSP
+1976 VDFSAT
-1981 VSHWSGSLPEGC
+1981 SHWSNSLPEGC
-1993 VYRNVHDFFSHSPKG
+1993 VYWNVQDFFSHTSKG
-2008 EPILVAES
+2008 EPTLVAES

-2022 LAQLQPFTSSS
+2022 LAQLQPSTSSS

-2042 GSQSVSA
+2042 DSQSVSS

-2057 FTDASVVPAQT
+2057 FSDVSVIPAQT

-2078 GDHTYLLAGC
+2078 SDHTYLLAGC

-2122 LKELTALG
+2122 LKELAALG

-2143 DALTAV
+2143 DALTSV
-2149 RDQIEQDMP
+2149 RDQIEEEMP
-2158 SIAGVVNAAMVLSD
+2158 PIAGVVNAAMVLSD

-2184 TVFGPKV
+2184 IVFGPKV
-2191 DGTKNLDELFNDQ
+2191 DGTKNLDELFYDQ

-2230 NLFMSTVAEQRR
+2230 NLFMSTIAEQRR

-2311 RHSLLEDVQRPFW
+2311 RHSLREDVQRPFW

-2329 FCHHTLTEV
+2329 FCHHTLSEV
-2338 RQVETTTT
+2338 RQTESTTT

-2366 LIQEGF
+2366 LIREGF

-2428 VADLS
+2428 VTDLS
-2433 KEAASKVTFGSEAGT
+2433 KEAASKVAFGAEASN
-2448 DAAPPAIVVE
+2448 DAASPAIAVE
-2458 KVSQESP
+2458 KESP
-2465 RSIPQTTEP
+2465 RAVPQTTEQ
-2474 IPSFAPSAVTTAP
+2474 IPLIAPSAVTTAP
-2487 HSIAPSVFDGS
+2487 QSIAP
-2498 SPPSSRGVSPPR
+2498 RGVSPPR
-2510 SSSDVTE
+2510 STSDVAE
-2517 LETKITREQLKIER
+2517 IETKIKREQLKLER

-2543 FLRQFLHDPT
+2543 FLRQFLQDPT

-2580 ARHESLRTCLYNDAE
+2580 ARHESLRTS
-2595 TNIPMQAVFSDA
+2595 VFSDA
-2607 IFDLDYK
+2607 IFDVDYK
-2614 KGSTVEREFSNMR
+2614 TGTTVEHEFSKMR
-2627 NHVFDLENGE
+2627 DY
-2637 NMRAVIIAESE
+2637 AVIIAESE
-2648 SKHFFILGF
+2648 SKHFFVLGF

-2680 LPLNPLKHQYIDF
+2680 LPLSPLKHQYIDF
-2693 ANREKTLTWSDD
+2693 ANKEKTLTWSDD
-2705 LEYWKSEYSVL
+2705 LEYWKSEFSEL
-2716 PETLPLFEFTET
+2716 PEALPLFEFTET

-2742 TKQLPDHI
+2742 TQQLPDRI
-2750 AAQIK
+2750 ATQIK
-2755 LAARSLNVT
+2755 SAARTLNVT

-2777 SRLLDISDV
+2777 SRLL
-2786 CVGIT
+2786 GIT
-2791 DANKND
+2791 DND

-2809 LLPLRLKTGG
+2809 LLPLRFKTDG

-2824 SLATAA
+2824 TLT
-2830 KDKVHQALAHSRV
+2830 HSRV

-2860 SPIFQVVVNYKMG
+2860 SPLFQVVVNYKMG
-2873 STQSV
+2873 STQS
-2878 PLAECQAQTI
+2878 
-2888 EFEDARNAYDLSFE
+2888 FEDARNAYDLTFE

-2928 TILATYTHL
+2928 TILAAYTHL
-2937 LDVLSH
+2937 LDVLSR
-2943 EPNLNVNAVELAPPA
+2943 EPNLNVNT
-2958 SQDFGLQLARGE
+2958 LARGE

-2979 PGWLDHWTTQ
+2979 PGWLDLWTAQ
-2989 QPDAIA
+2989 QPGATAIR
-2995 IKDDSGA
+2995 DDS
-3002 TLSYKDATARV
+3002 V
-3013 NSIAALLTTTGAKTG
+3013 NSIAALLVEAGAKTS

-3040 AICTMLAV
+3040 AICTMLAI
-3048 QKLRCIYVPLDVQNP
+3048 QKLGCIYVPLDVQNP
-3063 VPRLNLILKDCQ
+3063 PSLI
-3075 PSILVYHDAT
+3075 VYHDAT
-3085 EPSVQQFE
+3085 ELSVKQFE
-3093 TSASLVSISK
+3093 TSASLVSISTA
-3103 ATSGSTPVN
+3103 ATGV
-3112 AATID
+3112 AVVDVATID
-3117 PDSTGYILYTSGTT
+3117 PYATGYILYTSGTT

-3141 SNLIYHIAGVY
+3141 SNLIYHIAGVH
-3152 KKYGLEKEIVL
+3152 KKYGLEKETVL

-3194 RRDPVQ
+3194 RRDPAQ

-3223 VRYGSNYLRQ
+3223 VRYGANYLRQ
-3233 SSYWR
+3233 SFYWR

-3248 SNLLNSYIH
+3248 SNLLNSYIN
-3257 LGAPRLRL
+3257 LGAPHLRL

-3280 GEDEL
+3280 GENEL

-3306 TYILDENLK
+3306 TYILDEDLK
-3315 PVPVGFP
+3315 PVPIGFS

-3399 IIRASEGI
+3399 IISASEGI

-3416 GGQDSSEDFLAAF
+3416 SGEDSSEDFLAAF
-3429 VVLAAKE
+3429 VVLAAKD
-3436 HAVSDGT
+3436 HTVSDGT

-3478 YALDKLPIPSISST
+3478 YALDKLPIPSISSVT
-3492 AESGHLTET
+3492 GSGHLTET

-3511 VVPGLDA
+3511 VVPGVNA
-3518 STIGANTDFFAIG
+3518 ARIGANTDFFAIG

-3540 RGLIAEAFDTE
+3540 RGLIAETFHTE

-3561 SLGNMASKLQLS
+3561 SLGNMASKVQSS
-3573 EVDEAI
+3573 EVDEVI
-3579 DWEEETSV
+3579 SWGEETSV

-3620 LRQLVADERVSKVH
+3620 LRQLVADERVYKVH

-3639 GIHPLAI
+3639 GIHPLAVK
-3646 QSPKIIQYT
+3646 SPKIIQYT
-3655 GDLSHKLL
+3655 GDLSQKML

-3671 TLSNS
+3671 TLSSS

-3730 GLDGLSP
+3730 GLDGLPP
-3737 ISVSQHEPPT
+3737 ISVSQYEPPT

-3765 KVTENSNLPIWIH
+3765 KVTENSSLPIWIH

-3795 SVIKYSINLQTIPD
+3795 SVIKHSLHLKAIPD
-3809 LSSWQGSFDFVPVDA
+3809 LSSWQGSFDFVPVNE
-3824 VAAGITAALY
+3824 VAA
-3834 DVGQGL
+3834 GL

-3852 VQELKQHLEK
+3852 VQD
-3862 ENSIKLEVLSLE
+3862 IKLEVLSLE
-3874 EWVDKAK
+3874 QWVDKAK